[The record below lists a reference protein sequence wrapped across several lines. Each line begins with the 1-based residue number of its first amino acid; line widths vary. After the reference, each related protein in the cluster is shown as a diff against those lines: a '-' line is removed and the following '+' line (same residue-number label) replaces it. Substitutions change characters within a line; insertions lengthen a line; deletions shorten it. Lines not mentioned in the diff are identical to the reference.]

1 MHGILQIGIITFF
14 CHSLYVVFLRHSS
27 MKARKS
33 MKKRFVSLLVALS
46 ITLTFLP
53 IGAVAAPTNEI
64 IQGNLKYTV
73 NNYTVNDGGESVTVS
88 GISESTSEKPTHLTI
103 ESSIS
108 SNGKNYTVTEIG
120 NWAFEEWNT
129 LTEVT
134 LPHTV
139 EIIGFQAFFNCSN
152 LTNVTIP
159 EGVRKIGQIA
169 FNGCSQLTSITIP
182 GTIEVMTMAF
192 SGNTALSHVTL
203 TNGISEISSSAFEGC
218 TGLTEVE
225 IPASVNE
232 IRQDAFNGCTNLS
245 DVKYNGHKTDW
256 DKVTVKTGNDTLTSK
271 VQYLCDINFDLDGG
285 TVNGSDTMAT
295 QTVYSNEKLGTA
307 KCYQNDQ
314 TFKIPIAPQKE
325 GYTFLGWYQQDATA
339 PTDPAEYVASD
350 NVTFT
355 AKWSQIYDV
364 AFDANANGDTVT
376 RMPSTQKVPETTT
389 ASLPTITP
397 QRTGYDFDGWY
408 TQAEGG
414 TKYTFTEAVSSN
426 ITLYAHWNA
435 HSHTVTLENDENK
448 ETNSYDYGSSVSVP
462 TPTKKTGY
470 NFNHWEVTVPDGET
484 APSLNGPDENG
495 NYSFSMPD
503 YDIILTA
510 KWTQKDVIDPDVDL
524 KFDAATGEVT
534 SNNPQVN
541 ADDIINRKF
550 YDDKGNEVPGE
561 KLNDRGLPME
571 PGDYIVKVDVKET
584 EKTAPAN
591 QITGNQIKWSYN
603 VPQEE
608 EKVTYTL
615 SLLGGIAKV
624 NGKDTTI
631 NDNGDITIEKGATV
645 EVTFDKS
652 ILSDAQT
659 FDQWTI
665 KPASVLNAVDP
676 KAETITFT
684 MPGENVIIE
693 AMTKDASIE
702 EEPNILG
709 TTLIIGTAAAGTAV
723 LAYQTYQLGTEFYL
737 ICTLPTGTAIP
748 TNRGELAELVWN
760 NAGKPEP
767 AAVLNANATETDKA
781 ITWAV
786 ENDLLKAAKNNGETY
801 EATDPVSRTEVIKAW
816 NQVQAFKK

>member
-1 MHGILQIGIITFF
+1 
-14 CHSLYVVFLRHSS
+14 
-27 MKARKS
+27 

-53 IGAVAAPTNEI
+53 MGAVAAAPIKFTD
-64 IQGNLKYTV
+64 GNLKYKV
-73 NNYTVNDGGESVTVS
+73 NADGQSVTVS
-88 GISESTSEKPTHLTI
+88 GTSGSPTQLTI

-108 SNGKNYTVTEIG
+108 YKDKNYTVTKIAM
-120 NWAFEEWNT
+120 WAFNKCNS

-134 LPHTV
+134 IPNTV
-139 EIIGFQAFFNCSN
+139 IEIDYQAFYYCPN
-152 LTNVTIP
+152 LKKVTIH
-159 EGVRKIGQIA
+159 EGVKTIGQTA
-169 FNGCSQLTSITIP
+169 FIGCTQLTSITIP
-182 GTIEVMTMAF
+182 STITDMDQAF

-203 TNGISEISSSAFEGC
+203 TNGISNISSMAFKGC
-218 TGLTEVE
+218 TGLTEIKVPE
-225 IPASVNE
+225 SVGQIGPN
-232 IRQDAFNGCTNLS
+232 AFNGCTNLKRVLLEKNIKTINVNAFKDCTNLS
-245 DVKYNGHKTDW
+245 DVKYNGYKTDW
-256 DKVTVKTGNDTLTSK
+256 DKVTVNTTGNDTLTSK
-271 VQYLCDINFDLDGG
+271 VQYLCDINFDLNGG
-285 TVNGSDTMAT
+285 TINGSDTMAT

-307 KCYQNDQ
+307 KCYPNDQ
-314 TFKIPIAPQKE
+314 PFVVPTDPVRE
-325 GYTFLGWYQQDATA
+325 GYTFL
-339 PTDPAEYVASD
+339 
-350 NVTFT
+350 
-355 AKWSQIYDV
+355 
-364 AFDANANGDTVT
+364 
-376 RMPSTQKVPETTT
+376 
-389 ASLPTITP
+389 
-397 QRTGYDFDGWY
+397 GWY

-448 ETNSYDYGSSVSVP
+448 KTNSYDYGSSVSVP

-503 YDIILTA
+503 YDITLTA

-524 KFDAATGEVT
+524 KFDAVTGEVT
-534 SNNPQVN
+534 SNNTQVN

-561 KLNDRGLPME
+561 KLNDRGLPTE

-584 EKTAPAN
+584 ENTAPAN

-603 VPQEE
+603 VPQKE

-624 NGKDTTI
+624 NGKDATI

-665 KPASVLNAVDP
+665 KPASVLNAVEP

-737 ICTLPTGTAIP
+737 ICALPTGTAIP
-748 TNRGELAELVWN
+748 TTRGELAELVWN

-781 ITWAV
+781 IAWAV

>member
-14 CHSLYVVFLRHSS
+14 CHSLYVVFLRHQS
-27 MKARKS
+27 MKAGKS

-53 IGAVAAPTNEI
+53 IGAVAATPI
-64 IQGNLKYTV
+64 RIGNLKYTV
-73 NNYTVNDGGESVTVS
+73 NADGESVTVS
-88 GISESTSEKPTHLTI
+88 GTSGKPTQLNI

-108 SNGKNYTVTEIG
+108 SNGRNYTVTEIAT
-120 NWAFEEWNT
+120 WAFNKCNT

-134 LPHTV
+134 LPNTV
-139 EIIGFQAFFNCSN
+139 DEIGYQAFFNCSN

-159 EGVRKIGQIA
+159 EGVTKIGQAA
-169 FNGCSQLTSITIP
+169 FYGCSQLTSITIP
-182 GTIEVMTMAF
+182 STITDMDTAF
-192 SGNTALSHVTL
+192 SGNTALSQVTL
-203 TNGISEISSSAFEGC
+203 TNGIPKISSHAFERCTELREIKVPISVDEICPFAFNGC
-218 TGLTEVE
+218 TGLT
-225 IPASVNE
+225 SVTLEKGIN
-232 IRQDAFNGCTNLS
+232 IINSNAFKDCTELN
-245 DVKYNGHKTDW
+245 DVKYNGYKTDW
-256 DKVTVKTGNDTLTSK
+256 EKVRVNNAGNDTLTSK

-285 TVNGSDTMAT
+285 TINGSDTMAT

-307 KCYQNDQ
+307 KCYPNDQ
-314 TFKIPIAPQKE
+314 PFVVPTDPVRE
-325 GYTFLGWYQQDATA
+325 GYTFLGWY
-339 PTDPAEYVASD
+339 
-350 NVTFT
+350 
-355 AKWSQIYDV
+355 
-364 AFDANANGDTVT
+364 
-376 RMPSTQKVPETTT
+376 
-389 ASLPTITP
+389 
-397 QRTGYDFDGWY
+397 

-414 TKYTFTEAVSSN
+414 IKYTFTEAVSSN

-524 KFDAATGEVT
+524 KFDAVTGEVT
-534 SNNPQVN
+534 SNNAKVN
-541 ADDIINRKF
+541 ADDIINKKF

-561 KLNDRGLPME
+561 KLNDRGLPTE

-584 EKTAPAN
+584 ENTAPAN
-591 QITGNQIKWSYN
+591 QVTGNQIKWSYN
-603 VPQEE
+603 VPQKE

-737 ICTLPTGTAIP
+737 ICALPTGTAIP

-781 ITWAV
+781 IAWAV

>member
-14 CHSLYVVFLRHSS
+14 CHSLYVVFLRHQS
-27 MKARKS
+27 MKAGKS

-53 IGAVAAPTNEI
+53 IGAVAAAPI
-64 IQGNLKYTV
+64 KIGNLKYTV
-73 NNYTVNDGGESVTVS
+73 NADGKSVTVS
-88 GISESTSEKPTHLTI
+88 GTSRNPKQLTI

-108 SNGKNYTVTEIG
+108 DGNGNSYTVTKIG
-120 NWAFEEWNT
+120 MGAFNST
-129 LTEVT
+129 LEEVT
-134 LPHTV
+134 LPPTLD
-139 EIIGFQAFFNCSN
+139 EIEDSAFFKCSS
-152 LTNVTIP
+152 LTEITIP
-159 EGVRKIGQIA
+159 EGVTKIGTNA
-169 FNGCSQLTSITIP
+169 FYGCSQLTSITIP
-182 GTIEVMTMAF
+182 STIKNMDTAF
-192 SGNTALSHVTL
+192 PSNPKLSQVTL
-203 TNGISEISSSAFEGC
+203 TNGIYRISSSAFKDC
-218 TGLTEVE
+218 TGLTEIKIPTSVYE
-225 IPASVNE
+225 ICS
-232 IRQDAFNGCTNLS
+232 DAFNGCTGLTSVTLEKGINIINRNAFKDCTKLN

-256 DKVTVKTGNDTLTSK
+256 ENVRVNIAGNDTLTSR
-271 VQYLCDINFDLDGG
+271 VQYLCDINFDLNGG
-285 TVNGSDTMAT
+285 TINGSSTMAT

-307 KCYQNDQ
+307 KCYPNDQ
-314 TFKIPIAPQKE
+314 PFVVPTDPVRE
-325 GYTFLGWYQQDATA
+325 GYTFL
-339 PTDPAEYVASD
+339 
-350 NVTFT
+350 
-355 AKWSQIYDV
+355 
-364 AFDANANGDTVT
+364 
-376 RMPSTQKVPETTT
+376 
-389 ASLPTITP
+389 
-397 QRTGYDFDGWY
+397 GWY

-448 ETNSYDYGSSVSVP
+448 EMNSYDYGSSVSVP

-503 YDIILTA
+503 YDITLTA

-534 SNNPQVN
+534 SNNTQVN

-561 KLNDRGLPME
+561 ELNDRGLPTE

-591 QITGNQIKWSYN
+591 QVTGNQIKWSYN
-603 VPQEE
+603 VPQKE

-702 EEPNILG
+702 EEPNILS

-737 ICTLPTGTAIP
+737 ICALPTGTAIP

-781 ITWAV
+781 IAWAV

>member
-14 CHSLYVVFLRHSS
+14 CHSLYVVFLRHQS
-27 MKARKS
+27 MKAGKS

-53 IGAVAAPTNEI
+53 IGAVAATKI
-64 IQGNLKYTV
+64 TKGNLKYTV
-73 NNYTVNDGGESVTVS
+73 NADGESVTVS
-88 GISESTSEKPTHLTI
+88 GTSGKPTQLNI
-103 ESSIS
+103 ESSILDD
-108 SNGKNYTVTEIG
+108 NGKSYTVTKIG
-120 NWAFEEWNT
+120 MGAFNST
-129 LTEVT
+129 LEEVT
-134 LPHTV
+134 LPPTLD
-139 EIIGFQAFFNCSN
+139 EIEDSAFFKCSS
-152 LTNVTIP
+152 LTEITIP
-159 EGVRKIGQIA
+159 EGVTKIGTNA
-169 FNGCSQLTSITIP
+169 FYGCSQLTSITIP
-182 GTIEVMTMAF
+182 STIKNMDTAF
-192 SGNTALSHVTL
+192 PSNPKLSQVTL
-203 TNGISEISSSAFEGC
+203 TNGIYRISSSAFKDC
-218 TGLTEVE
+218 TGLTEIKIPTSVYE
-225 IPASVNE
+225 ICS
-232 IRQDAFNGCTNLS
+232 DAFNGCTGLTSVTLEKGINIINRNAFKDCTNLN

-256 DKVTVKTGNDTLTSK
+256 ENVRVNIAGNDTLTSK
-271 VQYLCDINFDLDGG
+271 VQYLCDINFDLNGG
-285 TVNGSDTMAT
+285 TINGSNTVNK

-307 KCYQNDQ
+307 KCYPNGQPFVVPTD
-314 TFKIPIAPQKE
+314 PVRE
-325 GYTFLGWYQQDATA
+325 GYTFL
-339 PTDPAEYVASD
+339 
-350 NVTFT
+350 
-355 AKWSQIYDV
+355 
-364 AFDANANGDTVT
+364 
-376 RMPSTQKVPETTT
+376 
-389 ASLPTITP
+389 
-397 QRTGYDFDGWY
+397 GWY

-503 YDIILTA
+503 YDITLTA

-534 SNNPQVN
+534 SNNTQVN

-561 KLNDRGLPME
+561 KLNDRGLPTE

-584 EKTAPAN
+584 ENTAPAN
-591 QITGNQIKWSYN
+591 QVTGNQIKWSYN
-603 VPQEE
+603 VPQKE

-737 ICTLPTGTAIP
+737 ICALPTGTAIP

-781 ITWAV
+781 IAWAV

>member
-14 CHSLYVVFLRHSS
+14 CHSLYVVFLRHQS
-27 MKARKS
+27 MKAGKS

-53 IGAVAAPTNEI
+53 IGAVAATPI
-64 IQGNLKYTV
+64 RIGNLKYTV
-73 NNYTVNDGGESVTVS
+73 NADGESVTVS
-88 GISESTSEKPTHLTI
+88 GTSGNPTQLNI

-108 SNGKNYTVTEIG
+108 SNGRNYTVTEIAT
-120 NWAFEEWNT
+120 WAFNKCNT

-134 LPHTV
+134 LPNTV
-139 EIIGFQAFFNCSN
+139 DEIGYQAFFNCSN

-159 EGVRKIGQIA
+159 EGVTKIGQAA
-169 FNGCSQLTSITIP
+169 FYGCSQLTSITIP
-182 GTIEVMTMAF
+182 STITDMDTAF
-192 SGNTALSHVTL
+192 SGNTALSQVTL
-203 TNGISEISSSAFEGC
+203 TNGIPKISSHAFERCTELREIKVPISVDEICPFAFNGC
-218 TGLTEVE
+218 TGLT
-225 IPASVNE
+225 SVTLEKGIN
-232 IRQDAFNGCTNLS
+232 IINSNAFKDCTELN
-245 DVKYNGHKTDW
+245 DVKYNGYKTDW
-256 DKVTVKTGNDTLTSK
+256 EKVRVNNAGNDTLTSK

-285 TVNGSDTMAT
+285 TINGSDTMAT

-307 KCYQNDQ
+307 KCYPNDQ
-314 TFKIPIAPQKE
+314 PFVVPTDPVRE
-325 GYTFLGWYQQDATA
+325 GYTFLGWY
-339 PTDPAEYVASD
+339 
-350 NVTFT
+350 
-355 AKWSQIYDV
+355 
-364 AFDANANGDTVT
+364 
-376 RMPSTQKVPETTT
+376 
-389 ASLPTITP
+389 
-397 QRTGYDFDGWY
+397 

-414 TKYTFTEAVSSN
+414 IKYTFTEAVSSN
-426 ITLYAHWNA
+426 ITLYAQWNA

-524 KFDAATGEVT
+524 KFDAVTGEVT
-534 SNNPQVN
+534 SNNAKVN
-541 ADDIINRKF
+541 ADDIINKKF

-561 KLNDRGLPME
+561 KLNDRGLPTE

-584 EKTAPAN
+584 ENTAPAN
-591 QITGNQIKWSYN
+591 QVTGNQIKWSYN
-603 VPQEE
+603 VPQKE

-737 ICTLPTGTAIP
+737 ICALPTGTAIP

-781 ITWAV
+781 IAWAV

>member
-1 MHGILQIGIITFF
+1 
-14 CHSLYVVFLRHSS
+14 
-27 MKARKS
+27 

-53 IGAVAAPTNEI
+53 IGAVAATKITKE
-64 IQGNLKYTV
+64 NLKYTV
-73 NNYTVNDGGESVTVS
+73 NADGKSVTVS
-88 GISESTSEKPTHLTI
+88 GTSRNPKQLTI

-108 SNGKNYTVTEIG
+108 DGNGNSYTVTKIG
-120 NWAFEEWNT
+120 MGAFNST
-129 LTEVT
+129 LEEVT
-134 LPHTV
+134 LPPTLD
-139 EIIGFQAFFNCSN
+139 EIEDSAFFKCSS
-152 LTNVTIP
+152 LTEITIP
-159 EGVRKIGQIA
+159 EGVTKIGTNA
-169 FNGCSQLTSITIP
+169 FYGCSQLTSITIP
-182 GTIEVMTMAF
+182 STIKNMDTAF
-192 SGNTALSHVTL
+192 PSNPKLSQVTL
-203 TNGISEISSSAFEGC
+203 TNGIYRISSSAFKDC
-218 TGLTEVE
+218 TGLTEIKIPTSVYE
-225 IPASVNE
+225 ICS
-232 IRQDAFNGCTNLS
+232 DAFNGCTGLTSVTLENGINIINRNAFKDCTKLN

-256 DKVTVKTGNDTLTSK
+256 ENVRVNIAGNDTLTSK
-271 VQYLCDINFDLDGG
+271 VQYLCDINFDLNGG
-285 TVNGSDTMAT
+285 TINGSSTMAT

-307 KCYQNDQ
+307 KCYPNDQ
-314 TFKIPIAPQKE
+314 PFVVPTDPVRE
-325 GYTFLGWYQQDATA
+325 GYTFL
-339 PTDPAEYVASD
+339 
-350 NVTFT
+350 
-355 AKWSQIYDV
+355 
-364 AFDANANGDTVT
+364 
-376 RMPSTQKVPETTT
+376 
-389 ASLPTITP
+389 
-397 QRTGYDFDGWY
+397 GWY

-503 YDIILTA
+503 YDITLTA

-524 KFDAATGEVT
+524 KFDAVTGEVT

-541 ADDIINRKF
+541 ADDIINRTF

-561 KLNDRGLPME
+561 KLNDRGLPTE

-584 EKTAPAN
+584 ENTAPAN
-591 QITGNQIKWSYN
+591 QVTGNQIKWSYN
-603 VPQEE
+603 VPQKE

-737 ICTLPTGTAIP
+737 ICALPTGTAIP

-781 ITWAV
+781 IAWAV

>member
-1 MHGILQIGIITFF
+1 
-14 CHSLYVVFLRHSS
+14 
-27 MKARKS
+27 
-33 MKKRFVSLLVALS
+33 MKKRFISLLVALS

-53 IGAVAAPTNEI
+53 MGAVAAAPIKFTD
-64 IQGNLKYTV
+64 GNLI
-73 NNYTVNDGGESVTVS
+73 YTVNDDGESVTVS
-88 GISESTSEKPTHLTI
+88 GTSGKPRHLTI

-108 SNGKNYTVTEIG
+108 DKDKNYTVTKIAM
-120 NWAFEEWNT
+120 WAFNNARNT

-134 LPHTV
+134 LPNTV
-139 EIIGFQAFFNCSN
+139 DEIGYQAFFNCSN
-152 LTNVTIP
+152 LTKVIIP
-159 EGVRKIGQIA
+159 EGVRKIGQAA
-169 FNGCSQLTSITIP
+169 FYGCSQLTSITIP
-182 GTIEVMTMAF
+182 STITNMDTAF

-203 TNGISEISSSAFEGC
+203 TNGISKISSNAFERC

-225 IPASVNE
+225 IPASVDQ
-232 IRQDAFNGCTNLS
+232 ICPFAFNGCTNLKRVLLEKNIKTINVNAFKDCTNLS
-245 DVKYNGHKTDW
+245 DVKYNGYKTDW
-256 DKVTVKTGNDTLTSK
+256 DKVTVNTTGNDTLTNK
-271 VQYLCDINFDLDGG
+271 VQYLCDINFDLNGG
-285 TVNGSDTMAT
+285 TINGSGTMAT

-307 KCYQNDQ
+307 NV
-314 TFKIPIAPQKE
+314 
-325 GYTFLGWYQQDATA
+325 
-339 PTDPAEYVASD
+339 PTTP
-350 NVTFT
+350 
-355 AKWSQIYDV
+355 
-364 AFDANANGDTVT
+364 
-376 RMPSTQKVPETTT
+376 
-389 ASLPTITP
+389 P

-426 ITLYAHWNA
+426 IILYAHWNA

-448 ETNSYDYGSSVSVP
+448 KTNSYDYGSSVSVP

-503 YDIILTA
+503 YDITLTA

-524 KFDAATGEVT
+524 KFDVVTGEVT
-534 SNNPQVN
+534 SNNTQVN

-561 KLNDRGLPME
+561 KLNDRGLPTE

-584 EKTAPAN
+584 ENTAPAN

-603 VPQEE
+603 VPQKE

-624 NGKDTTI
+624 NGKDATI

-665 KPASVLNAVDP
+665 KPASVLNAVEP

-737 ICTLPTGTAIP
+737 ICALPTGTAIP

-781 ITWAV
+781 IAWAV
-786 ENDLLKAAKNNGETY
+786 ENDLLKAAKSNGETY

>member
-1 MHGILQIGIITFF
+1 
-14 CHSLYVVFLRHSS
+14 
-27 MKARKS
+27 
-33 MKKRFVSLLVALS
+33 MKKRFISLLVALS

-53 IGAVAAPTNEI
+53 IGAVAAAPNKI
-64 IQGNLKYTV
+64 PQGSLI
-73 NNYTVNDGGESVTVS
+73 YTVNDDGKSVTVS
-88 GISESTSEKPTHLTI
+88 GKSRGIPSQLTI

-120 NWAFEEWNT
+120 DQVFWGCNT

-134 LPHTV
+134 LPNTV
-139 EIIGFQAFFNCSN
+139 KIIGYQAFCKCSK

-159 EGVRKIGQIA
+159 EGVTKIGRGA
-169 FNGCSQLTSITIP
+169 FYGCSQLTSITIP
-182 GTIEVMTMAF
+182 STIKNMDEAF

-203 TNGISEISSSAFEGC
+203 TNGISKISSMAFERCTGLREIKVPISVDEICPGAFNGC
-218 TGLTEVE
+218 TGLT
-225 IPASVNE
+225 SVTLEKGIN
-232 IRQDAFNGCTNLS
+232 IINSNAFKDCTELN
-245 DVKYNGHKTDW
+245 DVKYNGYKTDW
-256 DKVTVKTGNDTLTSK
+256 EKVRVNKAGNDTLTSK
-271 VQYLCDINFDLDGG
+271 VQYLCDINFDLNGG
-285 TVNGSDTMAT
+285 TINGSNTVNK
-295 QTVYSNEKLGTA
+295 QTVYSKDKLVTA
-307 KCYQNDQ
+307 KCYPNDQ
-314 TFKIPIAPQKE
+314 TFVVPSDPVRE
-325 GYTFLGWYQQDATA
+325 GYTFL
-339 PTDPAEYVASD
+339 
-350 NVTFT
+350 
-355 AKWSQIYDV
+355 
-364 AFDANANGDTVT
+364 
-376 RMPSTQKVPETTT
+376 
-389 ASLPTITP
+389 
-397 QRTGYDFDGWY
+397 GWY

-426 ITLYAHWNA
+426 IILYAHWNA

-503 YDIILTA
+503 YDITLTA

-524 KFDAATGEVT
+524 KFDAVTGEVT
-534 SNNPQVN
+534 SNNTQVN
-541 ADDIINRKF
+541 AEDIINRKF

-561 KLNDRGLPME
+561 KLNDRGLPTE

-584 EKTAPAN
+584 ENTAPAN

-603 VPQEE
+603 VPQKE

-624 NGKDTTI
+624 NGKDATI

-665 KPASVLNAVDP
+665 KPASVLNAVEP

-737 ICTLPTGTAIP
+737 ICALPTGTAIP
-748 TNRGELAELVWN
+748 TNRGELAALVWN

-781 ITWAV
+781 IAWAV
-786 ENDLLKAAKNNGETY
+786 ENDLLKAAKSNGETY

>member
-14 CHSLYVVFLRHSS
+14 CHSLYVVFLRHQS
-27 MKARKS
+27 MKAGKS

-53 IGAVAAPTNEI
+53 IGAVAATPI
-64 IQGNLKYTV
+64 RIGNLKYTV
-73 NNYTVNDGGESVTVS
+73 NADGESVTVS
-88 GISESTSEKPTHLTI
+88 GTSGNPTQLNI

-108 SNGKNYTVTEIG
+108 SNGRNYTVTEIAT
-120 NWAFEEWNT
+120 WAFNKCNT

-134 LPHTV
+134 LPNTV
-139 EIIGFQAFFNCSN
+139 DEIGYQAFFNCSN

-159 EGVRKIGQIA
+159 EGVTKIGQAA
-169 FNGCSQLTSITIP
+169 FYGCSQLTSITIP
-182 GTIEVMTMAF
+182 STITDMDTAF
-192 SGNTALSHVTL
+192 SGNTALSQVTL
-203 TNGISEISSSAFEGC
+203 TNGIPKISSHAFERCTELREIKVPISVDEICPFAFNGC
-218 TGLTEVE
+218 TGLT
-225 IPASVNE
+225 SVTLEKGIN
-232 IRQDAFNGCTNLS
+232 IINSNAFKDCTELN
-245 DVKYNGHKTDW
+245 DVKYNGYKTDW
-256 DKVTVKTGNDTLTSK
+256 EKVRVNNAGNDTLTSK

-285 TVNGSDTMAT
+285 TINGSDTMAT

-307 KCYQNDQ
+307 KCYPNDQ
-314 TFKIPIAPQKE
+314 PFVVPTDPVRE
-325 GYTFLGWYQQDATA
+325 GYTFLGWY
-339 PTDPAEYVASD
+339 
-350 NVTFT
+350 
-355 AKWSQIYDV
+355 
-364 AFDANANGDTVT
+364 
-376 RMPSTQKVPETTT
+376 
-389 ASLPTITP
+389 
-397 QRTGYDFDGWY
+397 

-414 TKYTFTEAVSSN
+414 IKYTFTEAVSSN

-524 KFDAATGEVT
+524 KFDAVTGEVT
-534 SNNPQVN
+534 SNNAKVN
-541 ADDIINRKF
+541 ADDIINKKF

-561 KLNDRGLPME
+561 KLNDRGLPTE

-584 EKTAPAN
+584 ENTAPAN
-591 QITGNQIKWSYN
+591 QVTGNQIKWSYN
-603 VPQEE
+603 VPQKE

-709 TTLIIGTAAAGTAV
+709 TTLIIGTAAAGTVV

-737 ICTLPTGTAIP
+737 ICALPTGTAIP

-781 ITWAV
+781 IAWAV

>member
-1 MHGILQIGIITFF
+1 MRGILQIGIITFF
-14 CHSLYVVFLRHSS
+14 CHSLYVVFLRHQS
-27 MKARKS
+27 MKAGKS

-53 IGAVAAPTNEI
+53 IGAVAATPI
-64 IQGNLKYTV
+64 RIGNLKYTV
-73 NNYTVNDGGESVTVS
+73 NADGESVTVS
-88 GISESTSEKPTHLTI
+88 GTSGNPTQLNI
-103 ESSIS
+103 ESLIS
-108 SNGKNYTVTEIG
+108 SNGRNYTVTEIAT
-120 NWAFEEWNT
+120 WAFNKCNT

-134 LPHTV
+134 LPNTV
-139 EIIGFQAFFNCSN
+139 DEIGYQAFFNCSN

-159 EGVRKIGQIA
+159 EGVTKIGQAA
-169 FNGCSQLTSITIP
+169 FYGCSQLTSITIP
-182 GTIEVMTMAF
+182 STITDMDTAF
-192 SGNTALSHVTL
+192 SGNTALSQVTL
-203 TNGISEISSSAFEGC
+203 TNGIPKISSHAFERCTELREIKVPISVDEICPFAFNGC
-218 TGLTEVE
+218 TGLT
-225 IPASVNE
+225 SVTLEKGIN
-232 IRQDAFNGCTNLS
+232 IINSNAFKDCTELN
-245 DVKYNGHKTDW
+245 DVKYNGYKTDW
-256 DKVTVKTGNDTLTSK
+256 EKVRVNNAGNDTLTSK

-285 TVNGSDTMAT
+285 TINGSDTMAT

-307 KCYQNDQ
+307 KCYPNGQPFVVPSD
-314 TFKIPIAPQKE
+314 PVRE
-325 GYTFLGWYQQDATA
+325 GYTFL
-339 PTDPAEYVASD
+339 
-350 NVTFT
+350 
-355 AKWSQIYDV
+355 
-364 AFDANANGDTVT
+364 
-376 RMPSTQKVPETTT
+376 
-389 ASLPTITP
+389 
-397 QRTGYDFDGWY
+397 GWY

-426 ITLYAHWNA
+426 IILYAHWNA

-503 YDIILTA
+503 YDITLTA

-534 SNNPQVN
+534 SNNSQVN

-561 KLNDRGLPME
+561 KLNDRGLPTE

-584 EKTAPAN
+584 ENTAPAN
-591 QITGNQIKWSYN
+591 QVTGNQIKWSYN

-615 SLLGGIAKV
+615 SLLGGIAKI

-737 ICTLPTGTAIP
+737 ICALPTGTAIP

-781 ITWAV
+781 IAWAV

>member
-1 MHGILQIGIITFF
+1 
-14 CHSLYVVFLRHSS
+14 
-27 MKARKS
+27 

-53 IGAVAAPTNEI
+53 IGAVAAAPI
-64 IQGNLKYTV
+64 KIGNLKYTV
-73 NNYTVNDGGESVTVS
+73 NADGKSVTVS
-88 GISESTSEKPTHLTI
+88 GTSRNPKQLTI

-108 SNGKNYTVTEIG
+108 DGNGKYTVTKIG
-120 NWAFEEWNT
+120 MGAFNST
-129 LTEVT
+129 LEEVT
-134 LPHTV
+134 LPPTLD
-139 EIIGFQAFFNCSN
+139 EIEDSAFFKCSS
-152 LTNVTIP
+152 LTEITIP
-159 EGVRKIGQIA
+159 EGVTKIGTNA
-169 FNGCSQLTSITIP
+169 FYGCSQLTSITIP
-182 GTIEVMTMAF
+182 STIKNMDTAF
-192 SGNTALSHVTL
+192 PSNPKLSQVTL
-203 TNGISEISSSAFEGC
+203 TNGIYRISSSAFKDC
-218 TGLTEVE
+218 TGLTEIKIPTSVYE
-225 IPASVNE
+225 ICS
-232 IRQDAFNGCTNLS
+232 DAFNGCTGLTSVTLEKGINIINRNAFKDCTKLN

-256 DKVTVKTGNDTLTSK
+256 ENVRVNIAGNDTLTSK
-271 VQYLCDINFDLDGG
+271 VQYLCDINFDLNGG
-285 TVNGSDTMAT
+285 TINGSSTMAT

-307 KCYQNDQ
+307 KCYPNGQPFVVSSD
-314 TFKIPIAPQKE
+314 PVRE
-325 GYTFLGWYQQDATA
+325 GYTFL
-339 PTDPAEYVASD
+339 
-350 NVTFT
+350 
-355 AKWSQIYDV
+355 
-364 AFDANANGDTVT
+364 
-376 RMPSTQKVPETTT
+376 
-389 ASLPTITP
+389 
-397 QRTGYDFDGWY
+397 GWY

-448 ETNSYDYGSSVSVP
+448 KTNSYDYGSSVSVP

-503 YDIILTA
+503 YDITLTA

-534 SNNPQVN
+534 SNNTQVN

-561 KLNDRGLPME
+561 KLNDRGLPTE

-584 EKTAPAN
+584 ENTAPAN

-781 ITWAV
+781 IAWAV

>member
-14 CHSLYVVFLRHSS
+14 CHSLYVVFLRHQS
-27 MKARKS
+27 MKAGKS

-53 IGAVAAPTNEI
+53 IGAVAATPI
-64 IQGNLKYTV
+64 RIGNLKYTV
-73 NNYTVNDGGESVTVS
+73 NADGESVTVS
-88 GISESTSEKPTHLTI
+88 GTSGNPTQLNI

-108 SNGKNYTVTEIG
+108 SNGRNYTVTEIAT
-120 NWAFEEWNT
+120 WAFNKCNT

-134 LPHTV
+134 LPNTV
-139 EIIGFQAFFNCSN
+139 DEIGYQAFFNCSN

-159 EGVRKIGQIA
+159 EGVTKIGQAA
-169 FNGCSQLTSITIP
+169 FYGCSQLTSITIP
-182 GTIEVMTMAF
+182 STITDMDTAF
-192 SGNTALSHVTL
+192 SGNTALSQVTL
-203 TNGISEISSSAFEGC
+203 TNGIPKISSHAFERCTELREIKVPISVDGICPFAFNGC
-218 TGLTEVE
+218 TGLT
-225 IPASVNE
+225 SVTLEKGIN
-232 IRQDAFNGCTNLS
+232 IINSNAFKDCTELN
-245 DVKYNGHKTDW
+245 DVKYNGYKTDW
-256 DKVTVKTGNDTLTSK
+256 EKVRVNNAGNDTLTSR

-285 TVNGSDTMAT
+285 TINGSDTMAT

-307 KCYQNDQ
+307 KCYPNDQ
-314 TFKIPIAPQKE
+314 PFVVPTDPVRE
-325 GYTFLGWYQQDATA
+325 GYTFLGWY
-339 PTDPAEYVASD
+339 
-350 NVTFT
+350 
-355 AKWSQIYDV
+355 
-364 AFDANANGDTVT
+364 
-376 RMPSTQKVPETTT
+376 
-389 ASLPTITP
+389 
-397 QRTGYDFDGWY
+397 

-414 TKYTFTEAVSSN
+414 IKYTFTEAVSSN

-524 KFDAATGEVT
+524 KFDAVTGEVT
-534 SNNPQVN
+534 SNNAKVN
-541 ADDIINRKF
+541 ADDIINKKF

-561 KLNDRGLPME
+561 KLNDRGLPTE

-584 EKTAPAN
+584 ENTAPAN
-591 QITGNQIKWSYN
+591 QVTGNQIKWSYN
-603 VPQEE
+603 VPQKE

-737 ICTLPTGTAIP
+737 ICALPTGTAIP

-781 ITWAV
+781 IAWAV

>member
-14 CHSLYVVFLRHSS
+14 CHSLYVVFLRHQS
-27 MKARKS
+27 MKAGKS

-53 IGAVAAPTNEI
+53 IGAVAAAPI
-64 IQGNLKYTV
+64 KIGNLKYTV
-73 NNYTVNDGGESVTVS
+73 NADGKSVTVS
-88 GISESTSEKPTHLTI
+88 GTSRNPKQLTI

-108 SNGKNYTVTEIG
+108 DGNGNSYTVTKIG
-120 NWAFEEWNT
+120 MGAFNST
-129 LTEVT
+129 LEEVT
-134 LPHTV
+134 LPPTLD
-139 EIIGFQAFFNCSN
+139 EIEDSAFFKCSS
-152 LTNVTIP
+152 LTEITIP
-159 EGVRKIGQIA
+159 EGVTKIGTNA
-169 FNGCSQLTSITIP
+169 FYGCSQLTSITIP
-182 GTIEVMTMAF
+182 STIKNMDTAF
-192 SGNTALSHVTL
+192 PSNPKLSQVTL
-203 TNGISEISSSAFEGC
+203 TNGIYRISSSAFKDC
-218 TGLTEVE
+218 TGLTEIKIPTSVYE
-225 IPASVNE
+225 ICS
-232 IRQDAFNGCTNLS
+232 DAFNGCTGLTSVTLEKGINIINRNAFKDCTKLN

-256 DKVTVKTGNDTLTSK
+256 ENVRVNIAGNDTLTSR
-271 VQYLCDINFDLDGG
+271 VQYLCDINFDLNGG
-285 TVNGSDTMAT
+285 TINGSSTMAT

-307 KCYQNDQ
+307 KCYPNDQ
-314 TFKIPIAPQKE
+314 PFVVPTDPVRE
-325 GYTFLGWYQQDATA
+325 GYTFL
-339 PTDPAEYVASD
+339 
-350 NVTFT
+350 
-355 AKWSQIYDV
+355 
-364 AFDANANGDTVT
+364 
-376 RMPSTQKVPETTT
+376 
-389 ASLPTITP
+389 
-397 QRTGYDFDGWY
+397 GWY

-503 YDIILTA
+503 YDITLTA

-534 SNNPQVN
+534 SNNAKVN

-561 KLNDRGLPME
+561 KLNDRGLPTE

-584 EKTAPAN
+584 ENTAPAN
-591 QITGNQIKWSYN
+591 QITGNQIKWSYK
-603 VPQEE
+603 VPQKE

-631 NDNGDITIEKGATV
+631 NDNGNITIEKGATV

-693 AMTKDASIE
+693 AMTKDTSIE

-737 ICTLPTGTAIP
+737 ICALPTGTAIP

>member
-1 MHGILQIGIITFF
+1 
-14 CHSLYVVFLRHSS
+14 
-27 MKARKS
+27 

-53 IGAVAAPTNEI
+53 MGAVAATKI
-64 IQGNLKYTV
+64 TKGNLKYTV
-73 NNYTVNDGGESVTVS
+73 NADGKSVTVS
-88 GISESTSEKPTHLTI
+88 GTSGKPTQLTI

-108 SNGKNYTVTEIG
+108 DNGTNYTVTKIAT
-120 NWAFEEWNT
+120 WAFNACNT

-134 LPHTV
+134 LPNTV
-139 EIIGFQAFFNCSN
+139 DEIVYQAFFKCSN
-152 LTNVTIP
+152 LTKVIIP
-159 EGVRKIGQIA
+159 EGVTKIGQAA
-169 FNGCSQLTSITIP
+169 FYGCSQLTSITIP
-182 GTIEVMTMAF
+182 STIKNMDAAF
-192 SGNTALSHVTL
+192 PSNPKLSQVTL
-203 TNGISEISSSAFEGC
+203 TNGIYRISSSAFKDC
-218 TGLTEVE
+218 TGLTEIKVPTSVYE
-225 IPASVNE
+225 ICS
-232 IRQDAFNGCTNLS
+232 DAFNGCTGLISVTLEKGINIINSNAFKDCTELN
-245 DVKYNGHKTDW
+245 DVKYNGYKTDW
-256 DKVTVKTGNDTLTSK
+256 EKVRVNNAGNDTLTSK
-271 VQYLCDINFDLDGG
+271 VRYLCDINFDLNGG
-285 TVNGSDTMAT
+285 TINGSGTMDK
-295 QTVYSNEKLGTA
+295 QTVYSNEKLETA
-307 KCYQNDQ
+307 KCYQNGQPFVVPSD
-314 TFKIPIAPQKE
+314 PVRE

-339 PTDPAEYVASD
+339 PTVLAEYVASD

-355 AKWSQIYDV
+355 A
-364 AFDANANGDTVT
+364 N
-376 RMPSTQKVPETTT
+376 
-389 ASLPTITP
+389 
-397 QRTGYDFDGWY
+397 
-408 TQAEGG
+408 
-414 TKYTFTEAVSSN
+414 
-426 ITLYAHWNA
+426 
-435 HSHTVTLENDENK
+435 
-448 ETNSYDYGSSVSVP
+448 
-462 TPTKKTGY
+462 
-470 NFNHWEVTVPDGET
+470 
-484 APSLNGPDENG
+484 
-495 NYSFSMPD
+495 
-503 YDIILTA
+503 
-510 KWTQKDVIDPDVDL
+510 WTQKDAIDPDVDL
-524 KFDAATGEVT
+524 KFDAVTGEVT
-534 SNNPQVN
+534 SNNTQVN

-561 KLNDRGLPME
+561 KLNDRGLPTE

-603 VPQEE
+603 VPQKE

-665 KPASVLNAVDP
+665 KPASVLNAVEP

-737 ICTLPTGTAIP
+737 ICALPTGTAIP
-748 TNRGELAELVWN
+748 TNRGELAALVWN

-781 ITWAV
+781 IAWAV
-786 ENDLLKAAKNNGETY
+786 ENDLLKAAKSNGETY

>member
-14 CHSLYVVFLRHSS
+14 CHSLYVVFLRHQS
-27 MKARKS
+27 MKAGKS

-53 IGAVAAPTNEI
+53 IGAVAATPI
-64 IQGNLKYTV
+64 RIGNLKYTV
-73 NNYTVNDGGESVTVS
+73 NADGESVTVS
-88 GISESTSEKPTHLTI
+88 GTSGNPTQLNI

-108 SNGKNYTVTEIG
+108 SNGRNYTVTEIAT
-120 NWAFEEWNT
+120 WAFNKCNT

-134 LPHTV
+134 LPNTV
-139 EIIGFQAFFNCSN
+139 DEIGYQAFFNCSN

-159 EGVRKIGQIA
+159 EGVTKIGQAA
-169 FNGCSQLTSITIP
+169 FYGCSQLTSITIP
-182 GTIEVMTMAF
+182 STITDMDTAF
-192 SGNTALSHVTL
+192 SGNTALSQVTL
-203 TNGISEISSSAFEGC
+203 TNGIPKISSHAFERCTELREIKVPISVDEICPFAFNGC
-218 TGLTEVE
+218 TGLT
-225 IPASVNE
+225 SVTLEKGIN
-232 IRQDAFNGCTNLS
+232 IINSNAFKDCTELN
-245 DVKYNGHKTDW
+245 DVKYNGYKTDW
-256 DKVTVKTGNDTLTSK
+256 EKVRVNNAGNDTLTSK

-285 TVNGSDTMAT
+285 TINGSDTMAT

-307 KCYQNDQ
+307 KCYPNDQ
-314 TFKIPIAPQKE
+314 PFVVPTDPVRE
-325 GYTFLGWYQQDATA
+325 GYTFLGWY
-339 PTDPAEYVASD
+339 
-350 NVTFT
+350 
-355 AKWSQIYDV
+355 
-364 AFDANANGDTVT
+364 
-376 RMPSTQKVPETTT
+376 
-389 ASLPTITP
+389 
-397 QRTGYDFDGWY
+397 

-414 TKYTFTEAVSSN
+414 IKYTFTEAVSSN

-484 APSLNGPDENG
+484 APSLSGPDENG

-524 KFDAATGEVT
+524 KFDAVTGEVT
-534 SNNPQVN
+534 SNNAKVN
-541 ADDIINRKF
+541 ADDIINKKF

-561 KLNDRGLPME
+561 KLNDRGLPTE

-584 EKTAPAN
+584 ENTAPAN
-591 QITGNQIKWSYN
+591 QVTGNQIKWSYN
-603 VPQEE
+603 VPQKE

-737 ICTLPTGTAIP
+737 ICALPTGTAIP

-781 ITWAV
+781 IAWAV

>member
-14 CHSLYVVFLRHSS
+14 CHSLYVVFLRHQS
-27 MKARKS
+27 MKAGKS

-53 IGAVAAPTNEI
+53 IGAVAATPI
-64 IQGNLKYTV
+64 RIGNLKYTV
-73 NNYTVNDGGESVTVS
+73 NADGESVTVS
-88 GISESTSEKPTHLTI
+88 GTSGNPTQLNI

-108 SNGKNYTVTEIG
+108 SNGRNYTVTEIAT
-120 NWAFEEWNT
+120 WAFNKCNT

-134 LPHTV
+134 LPNTV
-139 EIIGFQAFFNCSN
+139 DEIGYQAFFNCSN

-159 EGVRKIGQIA
+159 EGVTKIGQAA
-169 FNGCSQLTSITIP
+169 FYGCSQLTSITIP
-182 GTIEVMTMAF
+182 STITNMEWAF
-192 SGNTALSHVTL
+192 SGDPALSQVTL
-203 TNGISEISSSAFEGC
+203 TNGIPRISSYAFSGC
-218 TGLTEVE
+218 TSLTQVK
-225 IPASVNE
+225 IPASVDE
-232 IRQDAFNGCTNLS
+232 VCPSAFNGCTNLKS
-245 DVKYNGHKTDW
+245 VTLEKGIRIININAFNNCSKLTDVKYNGYKTDW
-256 DKVTVKTGNDTLTSK
+256 EKVRVNTTGNDTLTSK

-285 TVNGSDTMAT
+285 TINGSDTMAT
-295 QTVYSNEKLGTA
+295 QTVYSNEELGTA
-307 KCYQNDQ
+307 KCYPNDQ
-314 TFKIPIAPQKE
+314 PFVVPTDPVRE
-325 GYTFLGWYQQDATA
+325 GYTFL
-339 PTDPAEYVASD
+339 
-350 NVTFT
+350 
-355 AKWSQIYDV
+355 
-364 AFDANANGDTVT
+364 
-376 RMPSTQKVPETTT
+376 
-389 ASLPTITP
+389 
-397 QRTGYDFDGWY
+397 GWY

-448 ETNSYDYGSSVSVP
+448 KTDSYDYGSSVSVP

-503 YDIILTA
+503 YDITLTA

-524 KFDAATGEVT
+524 KFDAATGEVI
-534 SNNPQVN
+534 SNNAKVN

-561 KLNDRGLPME
+561 KLNDRGLPTE

-584 EKTAPAN
+584 KNTAPAN
-591 QITGNQIKWSYN
+591 QVTGNQIKWSYN

-781 ITWAV
+781 IAWAV

-816 NQVQAFKK
+816 NQVQAKSNSYRNEKNK

>member
-1 MHGILQIGIITFF
+1 MGAFNN
-14 CHSLYVVFLRHSS
+14 
-27 MKARKS
+27 AR
-33 MKKRFVSLLVALS
+33 
-46 ITLTFLP
+46 
-53 IGAVAAPTNEI
+53 
-64 IQGNLKYTV
+64 
-73 NNYTVNDGGESVTVS
+73 
-88 GISESTSEKPTHLTI
+88 
-103 ESSIS
+103 
-108 SNGKNYTVTEIG
+108 
-120 NWAFEEWNT
+120 NT

-134 LPHTV
+134 LPPTLD
-139 EIIGFQAFFNCSN
+139 EIEDSAFFQCSS
-152 LTNVTIP
+152 LTEITIP
-159 EGVRKIGQIA
+159 EGVTKIGTNA
-169 FNGCSQLTSITIP
+169 FYGCSQLTSITIP
-182 GTIEVMTMAF
+182 RTIKNMDAAF
-192 SGNTALSHVTL
+192 PSNPKLSQVTL
-203 TNGISEISSSAFEGC
+203 TNGIYRISSSAFKDC
-218 TGLTEVE
+218 TGLTEIKVPTSVYE
-225 IPASVNE
+225 ICS
-232 IRQDAFNGCTNLS
+232 DAFNGCTGLTSVTLEKGINIINSNAFKDCTELN
-245 DVKYNGHKTDW
+245 DVKYNGYKTDW
-256 DKVTVKTGNDTLTSK
+256 EKVRVNKTGNDTLTSK
-271 VQYLCDINFDLDGG
+271 VQYLCDINFDLNGG
-285 TVNGSDTMAT
+285 TINGSDTMAT

-307 KCYQNDQ
+307 S
-314 TFKIPIAPQKE
+314 
-325 GYTFLGWYQQDATA
+325 
-339 PTDPAEYVASD
+339 V
-350 NVTFT
+350 
-355 AKWSQIYDV
+355 
-364 AFDANANGDTVT
+364 
-376 RMPSTQKVPETTT
+376 
-389 ASLPTITP
+389 PTIPP

-426 ITLYAHWNA
+426 IILYAHWNA

-448 ETNSYDYGSSVSVP
+448 KTNSYDYGSSVSVP

-503 YDIILTA
+503 YDITLTA

-524 KFDAATGEVT
+524 KFDAVTGEVT
-534 SNNPQVN
+534 SNNTQVN

-561 KLNDRGLPME
+561 KLNDRGLPTE

-603 VPQEE
+603 VPQKE

-624 NGKDTTI
+624 NGKDATI

-665 KPASVLNAVDP
+665 KPASVLNAVEP

-737 ICTLPTGTAIP
+737 ICALPTGTAIP

-781 ITWAV
+781 IAWAV
-786 ENDLLKAAKNNGETY
+786 ENDLLKAAKSNGETY

>member
-1 MHGILQIGIITFF
+1 
-14 CHSLYVVFLRHSS
+14 
-27 MKARKS
+27 
-33 MKKRFVSLLVALS
+33 MKKRLVSLLLAFS
-46 ITLTFLP
+46 MMLTFLP
-53 IGAVAAPTNEI
+53 VGAMAATTI
-64 IQGNLKYTV
+64 TQGNLKYTI
-73 NNYTVNDGGESVTVS
+73 NPDGKSVTVS
-88 GISESTSEKPTHLTI
+88 GKKGSPTELTI

-108 SNGKNYTVTEIG
+108 DDNDISYTVTKIADMVFASCSSLTQVTIPSTVKEIG
-120 NWAFEEWNT
+120 Y
-129 LTEVT
+129 
-134 LPHTV
+134 
-139 EIIGFQAFFNCSN
+139 QAFWGCSN
-152 LTNVTIP
+152 LVKVTIP
-159 EGVRKIGQIA
+159 EGVTTIGQTA
-169 FNGCSQLTSITIP
+169 FTKCTQLTSITIP
-182 GTIEVMTMAF
+182 STITNMEWAF
-192 SGNTALSHVTL
+192 SGDPALSQVTL
-203 TNGISEISSSAFEGC
+203 TNGIPRISSYAFSGC
-218 TGLTEVE
+218 TSLTQVK
-225 IPASVNE
+225 IPASVDE
-232 IRQDAFNGCTNLS
+232 VCPSAFNGCTNLKS
-245 DVKYNGHKTDW
+245 VTLEKGIRIININAFNNCSKLTDVKYNGYKTDW
-256 DKVTVKTGNDTLTSK
+256 EKVRVNTTGNDTLTSK

-285 TVNGSDTMAT
+285 TINGSDTMAT
-295 QTVYSNEKLGTA
+295 QTVYSNEELGTA
-307 KCYQNDQ
+307 KCYPNDQ
-314 TFKIPIAPQKE
+314 PFVVPTDPVRE
-325 GYTFLGWYQQDATA
+325 GYTFL
-339 PTDPAEYVASD
+339 
-350 NVTFT
+350 
-355 AKWSQIYDV
+355 
-364 AFDANANGDTVT
+364 
-376 RMPSTQKVPETTT
+376 
-389 ASLPTITP
+389 
-397 QRTGYDFDGWY
+397 GWY

-448 ETNSYDYGSSVSVP
+448 KTNSYDYGSSVSVP

-503 YDIILTA
+503 YDITLTA

-534 SNNPQVN
+534 SNSTQVN

-561 KLNDRGLPME
+561 KLNDRGLPTE

-584 EKTAPAN
+584 ENTAPAN
-591 QITGNQIKWSYN
+591 QVTGNQIKWSYN
-603 VPQEE
+603 VPQKE

-737 ICTLPTGTAIP
+737 ICALPTGTAIP

-781 ITWAV
+781 IAWAV

-801 EATDPVSRTEVIKAW
+801 ETTDPVSRTEVIKAW

>member
-1 MHGILQIGIITFF
+1 
-14 CHSLYVVFLRHSS
+14 
-27 MKARKS
+27 
-33 MKKRFVSLLVALS
+33 MKKRFISLLVALS

-53 IGAVAAPTNEI
+53 IGAVAAAPNKI
-64 IQGNLKYTV
+64 PQGSLI
-73 NNYTVNDGGESVTVS
+73 YTVNDDGKSVTVS
-88 GISESTSEKPTHLTI
+88 GKSRGIPSQLTI

-120 NWAFEEWNT
+120 DQVFWGCNT

-134 LPHTV
+134 LPNTV
-139 EIIGFQAFFNCSN
+139 KIIGYQAFCKCSK

-159 EGVRKIGQIA
+159 EGVTKIGRGA
-169 FNGCSQLTSITIP
+169 FYDCSQLTSITIP
-182 GTIEVMTMAF
+182 STIENMNTAF

-203 TNGISEISSSAFEGC
+203 TNGISEISYSAFEGC

-225 IPASVNE
+225 IPSSVNK

-256 DKVTVKTGNDTLTSK
+256 DKVTVETGNDTLTRK
-271 VQYLCDINFDLDGG
+271 VQYLCDINFDLNGG
-285 TVNGSDTMAT
+285 TINGSDTMAT

-314 TFKIPIAPQKE
+314 TFVVPSDPVRE

-339 PTDPAEYVASD
+339 PTVLAEYVASD

-376 RMPSTQKVPETTT
+376 GMPSTQKVPETKT
-389 ASLPTITP
+389 ASVPTTPP

-426 ITLYAHWNA
+426 IILYAHWNA

-448 ETNSYDYGSSVSVP
+448 KTNSYDYGSSVSVP

-503 YDIILTA
+503 YDITLTA

-524 KFDAATGEVT
+524 KFDAVTGEVT
-534 SNNPQVN
+534 SNNTQVN

-561 KLNDRGLPME
+561 KLNDRGLPTE

-584 EKTAPAN
+584 ENTAPAN

-603 VPQEE
+603 VPQKE

-624 NGKDTTI
+624 NGKGATI

-665 KPASVLNAVDP
+665 KPASVLSAVEP

-737 ICTLPTGTAIP
+737 ICALPTGTAIP
-748 TNRGELAELVWN
+748 TNRGELAALVWN

-781 ITWAV
+781 IAWAV
-786 ENDLLKAAKNNGETY
+786 ENDLLKAAKSNGETY

>member
-14 CHSLYVVFLRHSS
+14 CHSLYVVFLRHQS
-27 MKARKS
+27 MKAGKS

-53 IGAVAAPTNEI
+53 IGAVAAAPI
-64 IQGNLKYTV
+64 KIGNLKYTV
-73 NNYTVNDGGESVTVS
+73 NADRESVTVS
-88 GISESTSEKPTHLTI
+88 GTSGNPRHLTI

-108 SNGKNYTVTEIG
+108 DNGTNYTVTKIG
-120 NWAFEEWNT
+120 MGAFNST
-129 LTEVT
+129 LEEVT
-134 LPHTV
+134 LPPTLD
-139 EIIGFQAFFNCSN
+139 EIEDSAFFKCSS
-152 LTNVTIP
+152 LTEITIP
-159 EGVRKIGQIA
+159 EGVTKIGTNA
-169 FNGCSQLTSITIP
+169 FYGCSQLTSITIP
-182 GTIEVMTMAF
+182 STIKNMDTAF
-192 SGNTALSHVTL
+192 PSNPKLSQVTL
-203 TNGISEISSSAFEGC
+203 TNGIYRISSSAFKDC
-218 TGLTEVE
+218 TGLTEIKIPTSVYE
-225 IPASVNE
+225 ICS
-232 IRQDAFNGCTNLS
+232 DAFNGCTGLTSVTLEKGINIINRNAFKDCTKLN

-256 DKVTVKTGNDTLTSK
+256 ENVRVNIAGNDTLTSK
-271 VQYLCDINFDLDGG
+271 VQYLCDINFDLNGG
-285 TVNGSDTMAT
+285 TINGSSTMAT

-307 KCYQNDQ
+307 KCYPNGQPFVVPSD
-314 TFKIPIAPQKE
+314 PVRE
-325 GYTFLGWYQQDATA
+325 GYTFL
-339 PTDPAEYVASD
+339 
-350 NVTFT
+350 
-355 AKWSQIYDV
+355 
-364 AFDANANGDTVT
+364 
-376 RMPSTQKVPETTT
+376 
-389 ASLPTITP
+389 
-397 QRTGYDFDGWY
+397 GWY

-448 ETNSYDYGSSVSVP
+448 KTNSYDYGSSVSVP

-534 SNNPQVN
+534 SNNAKFN

-561 KLNDRGLPME
+561 KLNDRGLPTE

-584 EKTAPAN
+584 ENTAPAN
-591 QITGNQIKWSYN
+591 QITGNQIKWSYK

-624 NGKDTTI
+624 NGKDTTV

-737 ICTLPTGTAIP
+737 ICALPTGTAIP

-781 ITWAV
+781 IAWAV

-801 EATDPVSRTEVIKAW
+801 KATDPVSRTEVIKAW

>member
-1 MHGILQIGIITFF
+1 
-14 CHSLYVVFLRHSS
+14 
-27 MKARKS
+27 

-53 IGAVAAPTNEI
+53 MGAVAAAPIKFTD
-64 IQGNLKYTV
+64 GNLKYKV
-73 NNYTVNDGGESVTVS
+73 NADGQSVTVS
-88 GISESTSEKPTHLTI
+88 GTSGSPTQLTI

-108 SNGKNYTVTEIG
+108 YKDKNYTVTKIAM
-120 NWAFEEWNT
+120 WAFNKCNS

-134 LPHTV
+134 IPNTV
-139 EIIGFQAFFNCSN
+139 IEIDYQAFYYCPN
-152 LTNVTIP
+152 LKKVTIH
-159 EGVRKIGQIA
+159 EGVKTIGQTA
-169 FNGCSQLTSITIP
+169 FIGCTQLTSITIP
-182 GTIEVMTMAF
+182 STITDMDQAF

-203 TNGISEISSSAFEGC
+203 TNGISNISSMAFKGC
-218 TGLTEVE
+218 TGLTEIKVPE
-225 IPASVNE
+225 SVGQIGPN
-232 IRQDAFNGCTNLS
+232 AFNGCTNLKRVLLEKSIKTININAFKDCTNLS
-245 DVKYNGHKTDW
+245 DVKYNGHKKDW
-256 DKVTVKTGNDTLTSK
+256 DNVTVNNAGNDTLTSK
-271 VQYLCDINFDLDGG
+271 VQYLCDINFDLNGG
-285 TVNGSDTMAT
+285 TINGSDTMAT

-307 KCYQNDQ
+307 S
-314 TFKIPIAPQKE
+314 
-325 GYTFLGWYQQDATA
+325 
-339 PTDPAEYVASD
+339 V
-350 NVTFT
+350 
-355 AKWSQIYDV
+355 
-364 AFDANANGDTVT
+364 
-376 RMPSTQKVPETTT
+376 
-389 ASLPTITP
+389 PTITP

-426 ITLYAHWNA
+426 IILYAHWNA
-435 HSHTVTLENDENK
+435 HSHTVTLKNDENK

-503 YDIILTA
+503 YDITLTA

-524 KFDAATGEVT
+524 KFDAVTGEVT
-534 SNNPQVN
+534 SNNTQVN

-561 KLNDRGLPME
+561 KLNDRGLPTE

-584 EKTAPAN
+584 ENTAPAN

-603 VPQEE
+603 VPQKE

-624 NGKDTTI
+624 NGKDATI

-665 KPASVLNAVDP
+665 KPASVLSAVEP

-737 ICTLPTGTAIP
+737 ICALPTGTAIP

-781 ITWAV
+781 IAWAV

>member
-14 CHSLYVVFLRHSS
+14 CHSLYVVFLRHQS
-27 MKARKS
+27 MKAGKS

-53 IGAVAAPTNEI
+53 IGAVAAAPIKFTDR
-64 IQGNLKYTV
+64 NLKYTV
-73 NNYTVNDGGESVTVS
+73 NADGESVTVS
-88 GISESTSEKPTHLTI
+88 GTSGKPKQLTI

-108 SNGKNYTVTEIG
+108 DGNGKSYTVTKIG
-120 NWAFEEWNT
+120 MGAFNST
-129 LTEVT
+129 LEEVT
-134 LPHTV
+134 LPPTLD
-139 EIIGFQAFFNCSN
+139 EIEDSAFFKCSS
-152 LTNVTIP
+152 LTEITIP
-159 EGVRKIGQIA
+159 EGVTKIGTNA
-169 FNGCSQLTSITIP
+169 FYGCSQLTSITIP
-182 GTIEVMTMAF
+182 STIKNMDTAF
-192 SGNTALSHVTL
+192 PSNPKLSQVTL
-203 TNGISEISSSAFEGC
+203 TNGIYRISSSAFKDC
-218 TGLTEVE
+218 TGLTEIKIPTSVYE
-225 IPASVNE
+225 ICS
-232 IRQDAFNGCTNLS
+232 DAFNGCTGLTSVTLEKGINIINRNAFKDCTNLN

-256 DKVTVKTGNDTLTSK
+256 ENVRVNIAGNDTLTSK
-271 VQYLCDINFDLDGG
+271 VQYLCDINFDLNGG
-285 TVNGSDTMAT
+285 TINGSNTVNK

-307 KCYQNDQ
+307 KCYPNGQPFVVPSD
-314 TFKIPIAPQKE
+314 PVRE
-325 GYTFLGWYQQDATA
+325 GYTFL
-339 PTDPAEYVASD
+339 
-350 NVTFT
+350 
-355 AKWSQIYDV
+355 
-364 AFDANANGDTVT
+364 
-376 RMPSTQKVPETTT
+376 
-389 ASLPTITP
+389 
-397 QRTGYDFDGWY
+397 GWY

-426 ITLYAHWNA
+426 IILYAHWNA

-561 KLNDRGLPME
+561 KLNDRGLPTE

-584 EKTAPAN
+584 ENTAPAN
-591 QITGNQIKWSYN
+591 QVTGNQIKWSYN
-603 VPQEE
+603 VPQKE

-631 NDNGDITIEKGATV
+631 NGNGDITIEKGATV

-665 KPASVLNAVDP
+665 KPASVLNAVEP

-737 ICTLPTGTAIP
+737 ICALPTGTAIP

-781 ITWAV
+781 IAWAV

>member
-1 MHGILQIGIITFF
+1 
-14 CHSLYVVFLRHSS
+14 
-27 MKARKS
+27 

-53 IGAVAAPTNEI
+53 IGAVAAAPIKFTD
-64 IQGNLKYTV
+64 GNLI
-73 NNYTVNDGGESVTVS
+73 YTVNDDGESVTVS
-88 GISESTSEKPTHLTI
+88 GKSRIPTHLNI

-108 SNGKNYTVTEIG
+108 NKGKNYTVTEIG
-120 NWAFEEWNT
+120 DQVFWGCNT

-134 LPHTV
+134 LPNTV
-139 EIIGFQAFFNCSN
+139 KIIGYQAFCKCSN

-159 EGVRKIGQIA
+159 EGVKKIGQAA
-169 FNGCSQLTSITIP
+169 FYGCSQLTSITIP
-182 GTIEVMTMAF
+182 STITNMDTAF

-203 TNGISEISSSAFEGC
+203 TNGISKISSNAFERC
-218 TGLTEVE
+218 TGLPEVE
-225 IPASVNE
+225 IPASVDQ
-232 IRQDAFNGCTNLS
+232 ICPFAFNGCTNLKRVLLEKNIKTINVNAFKDCTNLS
-245 DVKYNGHKTDW
+245 DVKYNGYKTDW
-256 DKVTVKTGNDTLTSK
+256 DRVTVNTTGNDTLTSK
-271 VQYLCDINFDLDGG
+271 VRYLCDINFDLNGG
-285 TVNGSDTMAT
+285 TINGSGTMDK

-307 KCYQNDQ
+307 S
-314 TFKIPIAPQKE
+314 
-325 GYTFLGWYQQDATA
+325 
-339 PTDPAEYVASD
+339 V
-350 NVTFT
+350 
-355 AKWSQIYDV
+355 
-364 AFDANANGDTVT
+364 
-376 RMPSTQKVPETTT
+376 
-389 ASLPTITP
+389 PTITP

-426 ITLYAHWNA
+426 IILYAHWNA

-448 ETNSYDYGSSVSVP
+448 KTNSYDYGSSVSVP

-503 YDIILTA
+503 YDITLTA

-524 KFDAATGEVT
+524 KFDAVTGEVT
-534 SNNPQVN
+534 SNNTQVN

-561 KLNDRGLPME
+561 KLNDRGLPTE

-584 EKTAPAN
+584 ENTAPAN
-591 QITGNQIKWSYN
+591 QVTGNQIKWSYN
-603 VPQEE
+603 VPQKE

-624 NGKDTTI
+624 NGKGATI

-665 KPASVLNAVDP
+665 KPASVLSAVEP

-737 ICTLPTGTAIP
+737 ICALPTGTAIP
-748 TNRGELAELVWN
+748 TNRGELAALVWN

-781 ITWAV
+781 IAWAV

>member
-1 MHGILQIGIITFF
+1 
-14 CHSLYVVFLRHSS
+14 
-27 MKARKS
+27 

-53 IGAVAAPTNEI
+53 IGAVAAAPIKFTD
-64 IQGNLKYTV
+64 GNLKYTV
-73 NNYTVNDGGESVTVS
+73 NADGQSVTVS
-88 GISESTSEKPTHLTI
+88 GTSGSPTQLTI

-108 SNGKNYTVTEIG
+108 YKDKNYTVTKIAM
-120 NWAFEEWNT
+120 WAFNKCNS

-134 LPHTV
+134 IPNTV
-139 EIIGFQAFFNCSN
+139 IEIDYQAFYYCPN
-152 LTNVTIP
+152 LKKVTIH
-159 EGVRKIGQIA
+159 EGVKTIGQTA
-169 FNGCSQLTSITIP
+169 FIGCTQLTSITIP
-182 GTIEVMTMAF
+182 STITDMDQAF

-203 TNGISEISSSAFEGC
+203 TNGISNISNMAFKGC
-218 TGLTEVE
+218 TGLTEIKVPISVE
-225 IPASVNE
+225 QICPG
-232 IRQDAFNGCTNLS
+232 AFNGCTNLKSVLLEKNIKIINVNAFKDCTNLS
-245 DVKYNGHKTDW
+245 DVKYNGYKTDW
-256 DKVTVKTGNDTLTSK
+256 DKVTVNTTGNDTLTSK
-271 VQYLCDINFDLDGG
+271 VQYLCDINFDLNGG
-285 TVNGSDTMAT
+285 TINGSGTMDK

-307 KCYQNDQ
+307 SV
-314 TFKIPIAPQKE
+314 
-325 GYTFLGWYQQDATA
+325 
-339 PTDPAEYVASD
+339 PTTP
-350 NVTFT
+350 
-355 AKWSQIYDV
+355 
-364 AFDANANGDTVT
+364 
-376 RMPSTQKVPETTT
+376 
-389 ASLPTITP
+389 P

-426 ITLYAHWNA
+426 IILYAHWNA

-503 YDIILTA
+503 YDITLTA

-524 KFDAATGEVT
+524 KFDAVTGEVT
-534 SNNPQVN
+534 SNNTQVN

-561 KLNDRGLPME
+561 KLNDRGLPTE

-584 EKTAPAN
+584 ENTAPAN

-603 VPQEE
+603 VPQKE

-615 SLLGGIAKV
+615 SLLGGIANV
-624 NGKDTTI
+624 NGKDATI

-665 KPASVLNAVDP
+665 KPASVLNAVEP

-737 ICTLPTGTAIP
+737 ICALPTGTAIP

-781 ITWAV
+781 IAWAV

>member
-1 MHGILQIGIITFF
+1 
-14 CHSLYVVFLRHSS
+14 
-27 MKARKS
+27 

-53 IGAVAAPTNEI
+53 MGAVAAAPIKFTD
-64 IQGNLKYTV
+64 GNLKYKV
-73 NNYTVNDGGESVTVS
+73 NADGQSVTVS
-88 GISESTSEKPTHLTI
+88 GTSGSPTQLTI

-108 SNGKNYTVTEIG
+108 YKDKNYTVTKIAM
-120 NWAFEEWNT
+120 WAFNKCNS

-134 LPHTV
+134 IPNTV
-139 EIIGFQAFFNCSN
+139 IEIDYQAFYYCPN
-152 LTNVTIP
+152 LKKVTIH
-159 EGVRKIGQIA
+159 EGVKTIGQTA
-169 FNGCSQLTSITIP
+169 FIGCTQLTSITIP
-182 GTIEVMTMAF
+182 STITDMDQAF
-192 SGNTALSHVTL
+192 SGNTALSHITL
-203 TNGISEISSSAFEGC
+203 TNGISNISSMAFKGC
-218 TGLTEVE
+218 TGLTEIKVPE
-225 IPASVNE
+225 SVGQIGPN
-232 IRQDAFNGCTNLS
+232 AFNGCTNLKRVLLEKNIKTININAFKDCTELN
-245 DVKYNGHKTDW
+245 DVKYNGYKTDW
-256 DKVTVKTGNDTLTSK
+256 EKVRVNNAGNDTLTSK
-271 VQYLCDINFDLDGG
+271 VQYLCDINFDLNGG
-285 TVNGSDTMAT
+285 TINGSGTMDK

-307 KCYQNDQ
+307 S
-314 TFKIPIAPQKE
+314 
-325 GYTFLGWYQQDATA
+325 
-339 PTDPAEYVASD
+339 V
-350 NVTFT
+350 
-355 AKWSQIYDV
+355 
-364 AFDANANGDTVT
+364 
-376 RMPSTQKVPETTT
+376 
-389 ASLPTITP
+389 PTITP

-448 ETNSYDYGSSVSVP
+448 KTNSYDYGSSVSVP

-503 YDIILTA
+503 YDITLTA

-534 SNNPQVN
+534 SNNTQVN

-561 KLNDRGLPME
+561 KLNDRGLPTE

-584 EKTAPAN
+584 ENTAPAN

-603 VPQEE
+603 VPQKE

-624 NGKDTTI
+624 NGKDATI

-652 ILSDAQT
+652 ILSDAQI

-665 KPASVLNAVDP
+665 KPASVLSAVEP

-737 ICTLPTGTAIP
+737 ICALPTGTAIP

-781 ITWAV
+781 IAWAV

>member
-1 MHGILQIGIITFF
+1 
-14 CHSLYVVFLRHSS
+14 
-27 MKARKS
+27 

-53 IGAVAAPTNEI
+53 IGAVAAAPNKIT
-64 IQGNLKYTV
+64 QGSLIYTV
-73 NNYTVNDGGESVTVS
+73 NADGESVTVS
-88 GISESTSEKPTHLTI
+88 GTSRIKPTQLNI

-108 SNGKNYTVTEIG
+108 DGNGKSYTVTKIG
-120 NWAFEEWNT
+120 MGAFNNARNT

-134 LPHTV
+134 LPPTLD
-139 EIIGFQAFFNCSN
+139 EIEDSAFFKCSS
-152 LTNVTIP
+152 LTEITIP
-159 EGVRKIGQIA
+159 EGVTKIGTNA
-169 FNGCSQLTSITIP
+169 FYGCSQLTSITIP
-182 GTIEVMTMAF
+182 RTIKNMDAAF
-192 SGNTALSHVTL
+192 PGNPKLSQVTL
-203 TNGISEISSSAFEGC
+203 TNGIYRISSSAFKDC
-218 TGLTEVE
+218 TGLTEIKVPTSVYE
-225 IPASVNE
+225 ICS
-232 IRQDAFNGCTNLS
+232 DAFNGCTGLTSVTLEKGINIINRNAFKDCTNLN

-256 DKVTVKTGNDTLTSK
+256 ENVRVNIAGNDTLTSK
-271 VQYLCDINFDLDGG
+271 VQYLCDINFDLNGG
-285 TVNGSDTMAT
+285 TINGSNTVNK
-295 QTVYSNEKLGTA
+295 QTIYSNEKLGTA
-307 KCYQNDQ
+307 KCYPNGQPFVVPSD
-314 TFKIPIAPQKE
+314 PVRE
-325 GYTFLGWYQQDATA
+325 GYTFL
-339 PTDPAEYVASD
+339 
-350 NVTFT
+350 
-355 AKWSQIYDV
+355 
-364 AFDANANGDTVT
+364 
-376 RMPSTQKVPETTT
+376 
-389 ASLPTITP
+389 
-397 QRTGYDFDGWY
+397 GWY

-426 ITLYAHWNA
+426 IILYAHWNA

-503 YDIILTA
+503 YDITLTA

-524 KFDAATGEVT
+524 KFDAVTGEVT

-541 ADDIINRKF
+541 ADDITNRKF

-561 KLNDRGLPME
+561 KLNDRGLPTE

-584 EKTAPAN
+584 ENTAPAN
-591 QITGNQIKWSYN
+591 QVTGNQIKWSYK
-603 VPQEE
+603 VPQKE

-665 KPASVLNAVDP
+665 KPASVLNAVEP

-737 ICTLPTGTAIP
+737 ICALPTGTAIP

-781 ITWAV
+781 IAWAV

>member
-14 CHSLYVVFLRHSS
+14 YHSLYVVFLRHQS
-27 MKARKS
+27 MKAGKS

-53 IGAVAAPTNEI
+53 IGAVAAAPI
-64 IQGNLKYTV
+64 KIGNLKYTV
-73 NNYTVNDGGESVTVS
+73 NADGKSVTVS
-88 GISESTSEKPTHLTI
+88 GTSRNPKQLTI

-108 SNGKNYTVTEIG
+108 DGNGNSYTVTKIG
-120 NWAFEEWNT
+120 MGAFNST
-129 LTEVT
+129 LEEVT
-134 LPHTV
+134 LPPTLD
-139 EIIGFQAFFNCSN
+139 EIEDSAFFKCSS
-152 LTNVTIP
+152 LTEITIP
-159 EGVRKIGQIA
+159 EGVTKIGTNA
-169 FNGCSQLTSITIP
+169 FYGCSQLTSITIP
-182 GTIEVMTMAF
+182 STIKNMDTAF
-192 SGNTALSHVTL
+192 PSNPKLSQVTL
-203 TNGISEISSSAFEGC
+203 TNGIYRISSSAFKDC
-218 TGLTEVE
+218 TGLTEIKIPTSVYE
-225 IPASVNE
+225 ICS
-232 IRQDAFNGCTNLS
+232 DAFNGCTGLTSVTLEKGINIINRNAFKDCTKLN

-256 DKVTVKTGNDTLTSK
+256 ENVRVNIAGNDTLTSR
-271 VQYLCDINFDLDGG
+271 VQYLCDINFDLNGG
-285 TVNGSDTMAT
+285 TINGSSTMAT

-307 KCYQNDQ
+307 KCYPNDQ
-314 TFKIPIAPQKE
+314 PFVVPTDPVRE
-325 GYTFLGWYQQDATA
+325 GYTFL
-339 PTDPAEYVASD
+339 
-350 NVTFT
+350 
-355 AKWSQIYDV
+355 
-364 AFDANANGDTVT
+364 
-376 RMPSTQKVPETTT
+376 
-389 ASLPTITP
+389 
-397 QRTGYDFDGWY
+397 GWY

-503 YDIILTA
+503 YDITLTA

-534 SNNPQVN
+534 SNNAKVN

-561 KLNDRGLPME
+561 KLNDRGLPTE

-584 EKTAPAN
+584 ENTAPAN

-603 VPQEE
+603 VPQKE

-631 NDNGDITIEKGATV
+631 NDNGNITIEKGATV

-737 ICTLPTGTAIP
+737 ICALPTGTAIP

-781 ITWAV
+781 IAWAV

>member
-1 MHGILQIGIITFF
+1 
-14 CHSLYVVFLRHSS
+14 
-27 MKARKS
+27 

-53 IGAVAAPTNEI
+53 IGAVAAAPIKFTN
-64 IQGNLKYTV
+64 GNLKYTV
-73 NNYTVNDGGESVTVS
+73 NADGESVTVS
-88 GISESTSEKPTHLTI
+88 GTLRNPTQLNI
-103 ESSIS
+103 ESSILY
-108 SNGKNYTVTEIG
+108 NGTNYTVTKIAT
-120 NWAFEEWNT
+120 WAFYDARNT

-134 LPHTV
+134 LPNTV
-139 EIIGFQAFFNCSN
+139 DEIEYQAFFNCSN
-152 LTNVTIP
+152 LTKVIIP
-159 EGVRKIGQIA
+159 EGVRKIGQAA
-169 FNGCSQLTSITIP
+169 FYGCSQLTSITIP
-182 GTIEVMTMAF
+182 STITNMDTAF

-203 TNGISEISSSAFEGC
+203 TNGISKISSSAFKGC
-218 TGLTEVE
+218 TGLTEIKVP
-225 IPASVNE
+225 ISVNE
-232 IRQDAFNGCTNLS
+232 ICSDAFNGCTSLTSVTLEKNINIINSNAFKDCTELN
-245 DVKYNGHKTDW
+245 DVKYNGYKTDW
-256 DKVTVKTGNDTLTSK
+256 EKVRVNNAGNDTLTSK
-271 VQYLCDINFDLDGG
+271 VRYLCDINFDLNGG
-285 TVNGSDTMAT
+285 TINGSDTMAT

-307 KCYQNDQ
+307 SV
-314 TFKIPIAPQKE
+314 
-325 GYTFLGWYQQDATA
+325 
-339 PTDPAEYVASD
+339 PTTP
-350 NVTFT
+350 
-355 AKWSQIYDV
+355 
-364 AFDANANGDTVT
+364 
-376 RMPSTQKVPETTT
+376 
-389 ASLPTITP
+389 P

-426 ITLYAHWNA
+426 IILYAHWNA

-503 YDIILTA
+503 YDITLTA

-524 KFDAATGEVT
+524 KFDAVTGEVT
-534 SNNPQVN
+534 SNNTQVN

-561 KLNDRGLPME
+561 KLNDRGLPTE

-584 EKTAPAN
+584 ENTAPAN
-591 QITGNQIKWSYN
+591 QVTGNQIKWSYN
-603 VPQEE
+603 VPQKE

-624 NGKDTTI
+624 NGKDATI

-665 KPASVLNAVDP
+665 KPASVLNAVEP

-737 ICTLPTGTAIP
+737 ICALPTGTAIP

-781 ITWAV
+781 IAWAV

>member
-14 CHSLYVVFLRHSS
+14 CHSLYVVFLRHQS
-27 MKARKS
+27 MKAGKS

-53 IGAVAAPTNEI
+53 IGAVAAAPI
-64 IQGNLKYTV
+64 KIGNLKYTV
-73 NNYTVNDGGESVTVS
+73 NADGKSVTVS
-88 GISESTSEKPTHLTI
+88 GTSRNPKQLTI

-108 SNGKNYTVTEIG
+108 DGNGNSYTVTKIG
-120 NWAFEEWNT
+120 MGAFNST
-129 LTEVT
+129 LEEVT
-134 LPHTV
+134 LPPTLD
-139 EIIGFQAFFNCSN
+139 EIEDSAFFKCSS
-152 LTNVTIP
+152 LTEITIP
-159 EGVRKIGQIA
+159 EGVTKIGTNA
-169 FNGCSQLTSITIP
+169 FYGCSQLTSITIP
-182 GTIEVMTMAF
+182 STIKNMDTAF
-192 SGNTALSHVTL
+192 PSNPKLSQVTL
-203 TNGISEISSSAFEGC
+203 TNGIYRISSSAFKDC
-218 TGLTEVE
+218 TGLTEIKIPTSVYE
-225 IPASVNE
+225 ICS
-232 IRQDAFNGCTNLS
+232 DAFNGCTGLTSVTLEKGINIINRNAFKDCTKLN

-256 DKVTVKTGNDTLTSK
+256 ENVRVNIAGNDTLTSR
-271 VQYLCDINFDLDGG
+271 VQYLCDINFDLNGG
-285 TVNGSDTMAT
+285 TINGSSTMAT

-307 KCYQNDQ
+307 KCYPNDQ
-314 TFKIPIAPQKE
+314 PFVVPTDPVRE
-325 GYTFLGWYQQDATA
+325 GYTFL
-339 PTDPAEYVASD
+339 
-350 NVTFT
+350 
-355 AKWSQIYDV
+355 
-364 AFDANANGDTVT
+364 
-376 RMPSTQKVPETTT
+376 
-389 ASLPTITP
+389 
-397 QRTGYDFDGWY
+397 GWY

-448 ETNSYDYGSSVSVP
+448 EMNSYDYGSSVSVP

-503 YDIILTA
+503 YDITLTA

-534 SNNPQVN
+534 SNNTQVN

-561 KLNDRGLPME
+561 ELNDRGLPTE

-591 QITGNQIKWSYN
+591 QVTGNQIKWSYN
-603 VPQEE
+603 VPQKE

-737 ICTLPTGTAIP
+737 ICALPTGTAIP

-781 ITWAV
+781 IAWAV

>member
-1 MHGILQIGIITFF
+1 
-14 CHSLYVVFLRHSS
+14 
-27 MKARKS
+27 

-53 IGAVAAPTNEI
+53 IGAVAATPIKIT
-64 IQGNLKYTV
+64 QGNLRYTV
-73 NNYTVNDGGESVTVS
+73 NADGESVTVS
-88 GISESTSEKPTHLTI
+88 GTSGKPTQLNI

-108 SNGKNYTVTEIG
+108 DKDKNYTVTKIAT
-120 NWAFEEWNT
+120 WAFNECNT

-134 LPHTV
+134 LPNTV
-139 EIIGFQAFFNCSN
+139 DEIGYQAFFKCSN

-159 EGVRKIGQIA
+159 EGVKKIGQAA
-169 FNGCSQLTSITIP
+169 FYGCSQLTSITIP
-182 GTIEVMTMAF
+182 STITNMDTAF

-203 TNGISEISSSAFEGC
+203 TNGISKISSNAFERC

-225 IPASVNE
+225 IPASVDQ
-232 IRQDAFNGCTNLS
+232 ICPFAFNGCTNLKRVLLEKNIKTINVNAFKDCTNLS
-245 DVKYNGHKTDW
+245 DVKYNGYKTDW
-256 DKVTVKTGNDTLTSK
+256 DRVTVNTTGNDTLTSN
-271 VQYLCDINFDLDGG
+271 VQYLCDINFDLNGG
-285 TVNGSDTMAT
+285 TINGSGTMDK

-314 TFKIPIAPQKE
+314 TFVVPSDPVRE
-325 GYTFLGWYQQDATA
+325 GYTFLGWYAQDET
-339 PTDPAEYVASD
+339 TPANLEEYIARD
-350 NVTFT
+350 NITFT
-355 AKWSQIYDV
+355 A
-364 AFDANANGDTVT
+364 N
-376 RMPSTQKVPETTT
+376 
-389 ASLPTITP
+389 
-397 QRTGYDFDGWY
+397 
-408 TQAEGG
+408 
-414 TKYTFTEAVSSN
+414 
-426 ITLYAHWNA
+426 
-435 HSHTVTLENDENK
+435 
-448 ETNSYDYGSSVSVP
+448 
-462 TPTKKTGY
+462 
-470 NFNHWEVTVPDGET
+470 
-484 APSLNGPDENG
+484 
-495 NYSFSMPD
+495 
-503 YDIILTA
+503 
-510 KWTQKDVIDPDVDL
+510 WTQK
-524 KFDAATGEVT
+524 
-534 SNNPQVN
+534 
-541 ADDIINRKF
+541 
-550 YDDKGNEVPGE
+550 
-561 KLNDRGLPME
+561 
-571 PGDYIVKVDVKET
+571 
-584 EKTAPAN
+584 
-591 QITGNQIKWSYN
+591 
-603 VPQEE
+603 E

-631 NDNGDITIEKGATV
+631 NDNGDIPIEKGATV

-723 LAYQTYQLGTEFYL
+723 LAYQTYQLGAEFYL
-737 ICTLPTGTAIP
+737 ICALPTGTAIP

-781 ITWAV
+781 IAWAV

-801 EATDPVSRTEVIKAW
+801 EATDPVNRTEVIKAW

>member
-1 MHGILQIGIITFF
+1 
-14 CHSLYVVFLRHSS
+14 
-27 MKARKS
+27 

-53 IGAVAAPTNEI
+53 MGAVAATKI
-64 IQGNLKYTV
+64 TQGNLIYRV
-73 NNYTVNDGGESVTVS
+73 NADGESVTVS
-88 GISESTSEKPTHLTI
+88 GTSRKPTQLTI
-103 ESSIS
+103 GSSIS
-108 SNGKNYTVTEIG
+108 DGNGKSYTVTKIG
-120 NWAFEEWNT
+120 MGAFNNVRNT

-134 LPHTV
+134 LPPTLD
-139 EIIGFQAFFNCSN
+139 EIEDSAFFKCSS
-152 LTNVTIP
+152 LTEITIP
-159 EGVRKIGQIA
+159 EGVTKIGTNA
-169 FNGCSQLTSITIP
+169 FYGCSQLTSITIP
-182 GTIEVMTMAF
+182 STIKNMDAAF
-192 SGNTALSHVTL
+192 PSNPKLSQVTL
-203 TNGISEISSSAFEGC
+203 TNGIYRISSSAFKDC
-218 TGLTEVE
+218 TGLTEIKVPTSVYE
-225 IPASVNE
+225 ICS
-232 IRQDAFNGCTNLS
+232 DAFNGCTGLTSVTLEKSINIINRNAFKDCTELN
-245 DVKYNGHKTDW
+245 DVKYNGYKTDW
-256 DKVTVKTGNDTLTSK
+256 EKVRVNNAGNDTLTSK
-271 VQYLCDINFDLDGG
+271 VRYLCDINFDLNGG
-285 TVNGSDTMAT
+285 TINGSNTVNK
-295 QTVYSNEKLGTA
+295 QTVYSKDKLVTA
-307 KCYQNDQ
+307 KCYPNDQ
-314 TFKIPIAPQKE
+314 TFVVPSDPVRE
-325 GYTFLGWYQQDATA
+325 GYTFL
-339 PTDPAEYVASD
+339 
-350 NVTFT
+350 
-355 AKWSQIYDV
+355 
-364 AFDANANGDTVT
+364 
-376 RMPSTQKVPETTT
+376 
-389 ASLPTITP
+389 
-397 QRTGYDFDGWY
+397 GWY

-426 ITLYAHWNA
+426 IILYAHWNA

-503 YDIILTA
+503 YDITLTA

-524 KFDAATGEVT
+524 KFDAVTGEVT
-534 SNNPQVN
+534 SNNTQVN

-561 KLNDRGLPME
+561 KLNDRGLPTE

-584 EKTAPAN
+584 ENTAPAN
-591 QITGNQIKWSYN
+591 QITGNQIKWSYK
-603 VPQEE
+603 VPQKE

-624 NGKDTTI
+624 NGKDATI

-665 KPASVLNAVDP
+665 KPASVLNAVEP

-737 ICTLPTGTAIP
+737 ICALPTGTAIP

-781 ITWAV
+781 IAWAV

>member
-14 CHSLYVVFLRHSS
+14 CHSLYVVFLRHQS
-27 MKARKS
+27 MKAGKS

-53 IGAVAAPTNEI
+53 IGAVAATPI
-64 IQGNLKYTV
+64 RIGNLKYTV
-73 NNYTVNDGGESVTVS
+73 NADGESVTVS
-88 GISESTSEKPTHLTI
+88 GTSGNPTQLNI

-108 SNGKNYTVTEIG
+108 SNGRNYTVTEIAT
-120 NWAFEEWNT
+120 WAFNKCNT

-134 LPHTV
+134 LPNTV
-139 EIIGFQAFFNCSN
+139 DEIGYQAFFNCSN

-159 EGVRKIGQIA
+159 EGVTKIGQAA
-169 FNGCSQLTSITIP
+169 FYGCSQLTSITIP
-182 GTIEVMTMAF
+182 STITDMDTAF
-192 SGNTALSHVTL
+192 SGNTALSQVTL
-203 TNGISEISSSAFEGC
+203 TNGIPKISSHAFARCTELREIKVPISVDEICPFAFNGC
-218 TGLTEVE
+218 TGLT
-225 IPASVNE
+225 SVTLEKGIN
-232 IRQDAFNGCTNLS
+232 IINSNAFKDCTELN
-245 DVKYNGHKTDW
+245 DVKYNGYKTDW
-256 DKVTVKTGNDTLTSK
+256 EKVRVNNAGNDTLTSK

-285 TVNGSDTMAT
+285 TINGSDTMAT

-307 KCYQNDQ
+307 KCYPNDQ
-314 TFKIPIAPQKE
+314 PFVVPTDPVRE
-325 GYTFLGWYQQDATA
+325 GYTFLGWY
-339 PTDPAEYVASD
+339 
-350 NVTFT
+350 
-355 AKWSQIYDV
+355 
-364 AFDANANGDTVT
+364 
-376 RMPSTQKVPETTT
+376 
-389 ASLPTITP
+389 
-397 QRTGYDFDGWY
+397 

-414 TKYTFTEAVSSN
+414 IKYTFTEAVSSN

-435 HSHTVTLENDENK
+435 HSHTVTLENAENK

-524 KFDAATGEVT
+524 KFDAVTGEVT
-534 SNNPQVN
+534 SNNAKVN
-541 ADDIINRKF
+541 ADDIINKKF

-561 KLNDRGLPME
+561 KLNDRGLPTE

-584 EKTAPAN
+584 ENTAPAN
-591 QITGNQIKWSYN
+591 QVTGNQIKWSYN
-603 VPQEE
+603 VPQKE

-624 NGKDTTI
+624 NGKDATI

-665 KPASVLNAVDP
+665 KPASVLSAVEP

-737 ICTLPTGTAIP
+737 ICALPTGTAIP

-781 ITWAV
+781 IAWAV

>member
-14 CHSLYVVFLRHSS
+14 CHSLYVVFLRHQS
-27 MKARKS
+27 MKAGKS

-53 IGAVAAPTNEI
+53 IGAVAAAPI
-64 IQGNLKYTV
+64 KIGNLKYTV
-73 NNYTVNDGGESVTVS
+73 NADGKSVTVS
-88 GISESTSEKPTHLTI
+88 GTSRNPKHLTI

-108 SNGKNYTVTEIG
+108 DNGTNYTVTKIG
-120 NWAFEEWNT
+120 MGAFNST
-129 LTEVT
+129 LEEVT
-134 LPHTV
+134 LPPTLD
-139 EIIGFQAFFNCSN
+139 EIEDSAFFKCSS
-152 LTNVTIP
+152 LTEITIP
-159 EGVRKIGQIA
+159 EGVTKIGTNA
-169 FNGCSQLTSITIP
+169 FYGCSQLTSITIP
-182 GTIEVMTMAF
+182 STIKNMDTAF
-192 SGNTALSHVTL
+192 PSNPKLSQVTL
-203 TNGISEISSSAFEGC
+203 TNGIYRISSSAFKDC
-218 TGLTEVE
+218 TGLTEIKIPTSVYE
-225 IPASVNE
+225 ICS
-232 IRQDAFNGCTNLS
+232 DAFNGCTGLTSVTLEKGINIINRNAFKDCTKLN

-256 DKVTVKTGNDTLTSK
+256 ENVRVNIAGNDTLTSK
-271 VQYLCDINFDLDGG
+271 VQYLCDINFDLNGG
-285 TVNGSDTMAT
+285 TINGSSTMAT

-307 KCYQNDQ
+307 KCYPNGQPFVVPSD
-314 TFKIPIAPQKE
+314 PVRE
-325 GYTFLGWYQQDATA
+325 GYTFL
-339 PTDPAEYVASD
+339 
-350 NVTFT
+350 
-355 AKWSQIYDV
+355 
-364 AFDANANGDTVT
+364 
-376 RMPSTQKVPETTT
+376 
-389 ASLPTITP
+389 
-397 QRTGYDFDGWY
+397 GWY

-448 ETNSYDYGSSVSVP
+448 KTNSYDYGSSVSVP

-503 YDIILTA
+503 YDITLTA

-524 KFDAATGEVT
+524 KFDAVTGEVT
-534 SNNPQVN
+534 SNTANIN
-541 ADDIINRKF
+541 ADDIINKKF
-550 YDDKGNEVPGE
+550 YDEKGNEVPSE
-561 KLNDRGLPME
+561 KLNDRGLPTE

-584 EKTAPAN
+584 ENTAPAN

-631 NDNGDITIEKGATV
+631 NDNGDITIEKDATV

-737 ICTLPTGTAIP
+737 ICVLPTGTAIP

-781 ITWAV
+781 IAWAV

>member
-14 CHSLYVVFLRHSS
+14 CHSLYVVFLRHQS
-27 MKARKS
+27 MKAGKS

-53 IGAVAAPTNEI
+53 IGAVAAAPIKFTDR
-64 IQGNLKYTV
+64 NLKYTV
-73 NNYTVNDGGESVTVS
+73 NADGESVTVS
-88 GISESTSEKPTHLTI
+88 GTSGKPKQLTI

-108 SNGKNYTVTEIG
+108 DGNGKSYTVTKIG
-120 NWAFEEWNT
+120 MGAFNST
-129 LTEVT
+129 LEEVT
-134 LPHTV
+134 LPPTLD
-139 EIIGFQAFFNCSN
+139 EIEDSAFFKCSS
-152 LTNVTIP
+152 LTEITIP
-159 EGVRKIGQIA
+159 EGVTKIGTNA
-169 FNGCSQLTSITIP
+169 FYGCSQLTSITIP
-182 GTIEVMTMAF
+182 STIKNMDTAF
-192 SGNTALSHVTL
+192 PSNPKLSQVTL
-203 TNGISEISSSAFEGC
+203 TNGIYRISSSAFKDC
-218 TGLTEVE
+218 TGLTEIKIPTSVYE
-225 IPASVNE
+225 ICS
-232 IRQDAFNGCTNLS
+232 DAFNGCTGLTSVTLEKGINIINRNAFKDCTNLN

-256 DKVTVKTGNDTLTSK
+256 ENVRVNIAGNDTLTSK
-271 VQYLCDINFDLDGG
+271 VQYLCDINFDLNGG
-285 TVNGSDTMAT
+285 TINGSNTVNK

-307 KCYQNDQ
+307 KCYPNGQPFVVPSD
-314 TFKIPIAPQKE
+314 PVRE
-325 GYTFLGWYQQDATA
+325 GYTFL
-339 PTDPAEYVASD
+339 
-350 NVTFT
+350 
-355 AKWSQIYDV
+355 
-364 AFDANANGDTVT
+364 
-376 RMPSTQKVPETTT
+376 
-389 ASLPTITP
+389 
-397 QRTGYDFDGWY
+397 GWY

-426 ITLYAHWNA
+426 IILYAHWNA

-561 KLNDRGLPME
+561 KLNDRGLPTE

-584 EKTAPAN
+584 ENTAPAN
-591 QITGNQIKWSYN
+591 QVTGNQIKWSYN
-603 VPQEE
+603 VPQKE

-737 ICTLPTGTAIP
+737 ICALPTGTAIP

-760 NAGKPEP
+760 NAGKPKP

-781 ITWAV
+781 IAWAV

>member
-1 MHGILQIGIITFF
+1 
-14 CHSLYVVFLRHSS
+14 
-27 MKARKS
+27 

-53 IGAVAAPTNEI
+53 IGAVAATKI
-64 IQGNLKYTV
+64 TQGNLIYRV
-73 NNYTVNDGGESVTVS
+73 NADGESVTVS
-88 GISESTSEKPTHLTI
+88 GTSRKPTQLTI
-103 ESSIS
+103 GSSIS
-108 SNGKNYTVTEIG
+108 DGNGKSYTVTKIAT
-120 NWAFEEWNT
+120 WAFNACNT

-134 LPHTV
+134 LPNTV
-139 EIIGFQAFFNCSN
+139 DEIGSQAFFKCSN
-152 LTNVTIP
+152 LTKVIIP
-159 EGVRKIGQIA
+159 EGVTKIGQAA
-169 FNGCSQLTSITIP
+169 FYGCSQLTSITIP
-182 GTIEVMTMAF
+182 STITNMDTAF

-203 TNGISEISSSAFEGC
+203 TNGISKISSNAFERC

-225 IPASVNE
+225 IPASVNK

-256 DKVTVKTGNDTLTSK
+256 DKVTVETGNDTLTSK
-271 VQYLCDINFDLDGG
+271 VQYLCDINFDLNGG
-285 TVNGSDTMAT
+285 TINGSGTMDK

-314 TFKIPIAPQKE
+314 PFVVPTDPVRE

-339 PTDPAEYVASD
+339 PTVLAEYVASD

-355 AKWSQIYDV
+355 A
-364 AFDANANGDTVT
+364 N
-376 RMPSTQKVPETTT
+376 
-389 ASLPTITP
+389 
-397 QRTGYDFDGWY
+397 
-408 TQAEGG
+408 
-414 TKYTFTEAVSSN
+414 
-426 ITLYAHWNA
+426 
-435 HSHTVTLENDENK
+435 
-448 ETNSYDYGSSVSVP
+448 
-462 TPTKKTGY
+462 
-470 NFNHWEVTVPDGET
+470 
-484 APSLNGPDENG
+484 
-495 NYSFSMPD
+495 
-503 YDIILTA
+503 
-510 KWTQKDVIDPDVDL
+510 WTQKDAIDPDVDL
-524 KFDAATGEVT
+524 KFDAVTGEVT
-534 SNNPQVN
+534 SNNTQVN

-561 KLNDRGLPME
+561 KLNDRGLPTE

-584 EKTAPAN
+584 ENTAPAN

-603 VPQEE
+603 VPQKE

-624 NGKDTTI
+624 NGKDATI

-665 KPASVLNAVDP
+665 KPASVLNAVEP

-737 ICTLPTGTAIP
+737 ICALPTGTAIP

-781 ITWAV
+781 IAWAV

-816 NQVQAFKK
+816 NQVQTFKK

>member
-14 CHSLYVVFLRHSS
+14 CHSLYVVFLRHQS
-27 MKARKS
+27 MKAGKS

-53 IGAVAAPTNEI
+53 IGAVAAAPI
-64 IQGNLKYTV
+64 KIGNLKYTV
-73 NNYTVNDGGESVTVS
+73 NADRESVTVS
-88 GISESTSEKPTHLTI
+88 GTSGNPRHLTI

-108 SNGKNYTVTEIG
+108 DNGTNYTVTKIG
-120 NWAFEEWNT
+120 MGAFNST
-129 LTEVT
+129 LEEVT
-134 LPHTV
+134 LPPTLD
-139 EIIGFQAFFNCSN
+139 EIEDSAFFKCSS
-152 LTNVTIP
+152 LTEITIP
-159 EGVRKIGQIA
+159 EGVTKIGTNA
-169 FNGCSQLTSITIP
+169 FYGCSQLTSITIP
-182 GTIEVMTMAF
+182 STIKNMDTAF
-192 SGNTALSHVTL
+192 PSNPKLSQVTL
-203 TNGISEISSSAFEGC
+203 TNGIYRISSSAFKDC
-218 TGLTEVE
+218 TGLTEIKIPTSVYE
-225 IPASVNE
+225 ICS
-232 IRQDAFNGCTNLS
+232 DAFNGCTGLTSVTLEKGINIINRNAFKDCTNLN

-256 DKVTVKTGNDTLTSK
+256 ENVRVNIAGNDTLTSK
-271 VQYLCDINFDLDGG
+271 VQYLCDINFDLNGG
-285 TVNGSDTMAT
+285 TVNGSNTVNK

-307 KCYQNDQ
+307 KCYPNGQPFVVPSD
-314 TFKIPIAPQKE
+314 PVRE
-325 GYTFLGWYQQDATA
+325 GYTFL
-339 PTDPAEYVASD
+339 
-350 NVTFT
+350 
-355 AKWSQIYDV
+355 
-364 AFDANANGDTVT
+364 
-376 RMPSTQKVPETTT
+376 
-389 ASLPTITP
+389 
-397 QRTGYDFDGWY
+397 GWY

-426 ITLYAHWNA
+426 IILYAHWNA

-484 APSLNGPDENG
+484 VPSLNGPDENG

-503 YDIILTA
+503 YDITLTA

-541 ADDIINRKF
+541 ADDIINKKF
-550 YDDKGNEVPGE
+550 YDEKGNEVPSE
-561 KLNDRGLPME
+561 KLNDRGLPTE
-571 PGDYIVKVDVKET
+571 PGDYIIKVDVKET
-584 EKTAPAN
+584 ENTAPAN

-603 VPQEE
+603 VPQKE

-737 ICTLPTGTAIP
+737 ICALPTGTAIP

-781 ITWAV
+781 IAWAV

>member
-1 MHGILQIGIITFF
+1 
-14 CHSLYVVFLRHSS
+14 
-27 MKARKS
+27 

-53 IGAVAAPTNEI
+53 IGAVAAAPNKI
-64 IQGNLKYTV
+64 PQGSLI
-73 NNYTVNDGGESVTVS
+73 YTVNDDGKSVTVS
-88 GISESTSEKPTHLTI
+88 GKSRGIPSQLTI

-120 NWAFEEWNT
+120 DQVFWGCNT

-134 LPHTV
+134 LPNTV
-139 EIIGFQAFFNCSN
+139 KIIGYQAFCKCSK

-159 EGVRKIGQIA
+159 EGVTKIGRGA
-169 FNGCSQLTSITIP
+169 FYGCSQLTSITIP
-182 GTIEVMTMAF
+182 STIKNMDEAF
-192 SGNTALSHVTL
+192 SGNTALSHVIL
-203 TNGISEISSSAFEGC
+203 TNGISKISSMAFERCTGLREIKVPISVDEICPGAFNGC
-218 TGLTEVE
+218 TGLT
-225 IPASVNE
+225 SVTLEKGIN
-232 IRQDAFNGCTNLS
+232 IINSNAFKDCTELN
-245 DVKYNGHKTDW
+245 DVKYNGYKTDW
-256 DKVTVKTGNDTLTSK
+256 EKVRVNKAGNDTLTSK
-271 VQYLCDINFDLDGG
+271 VQYLCDINFDLNGG
-285 TVNGSDTMAT
+285 TINGSGTMDK

-307 KCYQNDQ
+307 SV
-314 TFKIPIAPQKE
+314 
-325 GYTFLGWYQQDATA
+325 
-339 PTDPAEYVASD
+339 PTTP
-350 NVTFT
+350 
-355 AKWSQIYDV
+355 
-364 AFDANANGDTVT
+364 
-376 RMPSTQKVPETTT
+376 
-389 ASLPTITP
+389 P
-397 QRTGYDFDGWY
+397 QRTGYDFDCWY

-426 ITLYAHWNA
+426 IILYAHWNA
-435 HSHTVTLENDENK
+435 HSHTVTLKNDENK
-448 ETNSYDYGSSVSVP
+448 KTNSYDYGSSVSVP

-503 YDIILTA
+503 YDITLTA

-524 KFDAATGEVT
+524 KFDAVTGEVT
-534 SNNPQVN
+534 SNNTQVN
-541 ADDIINRKF
+541 AEDIINRKF

-561 KLNDRGLPME
+561 KLNDRGLPTE

-584 EKTAPAN
+584 ENTAPAN

-603 VPQEE
+603 VPQKE

-624 NGKDTTI
+624 NGKDATI

-645 EVTFDKS
+645 EVTFDES

-665 KPASVLNAVDP
+665 KPASVLNAVEP

-737 ICTLPTGTAIP
+737 ICALPTGTAIP
-748 TNRGELAELVWN
+748 TTRGELAALVWN

-781 ITWAV
+781 IAWAV

-801 EATDPVSRTEVIKAW
+801 EATDPVNRTEVIKAW

>member
-14 CHSLYVVFLRHSS
+14 CHSLYVVFLRHQS
-27 MKARKS
+27 MKAGKS

-53 IGAVAAPTNEI
+53 IGAVAATPI
-64 IQGNLKYTV
+64 RIGNLKYTV
-73 NNYTVNDGGESVTVS
+73 NADGESVTVS
-88 GISESTSEKPTHLTI
+88 GTSGNPTQLNI

-108 SNGKNYTVTEIG
+108 SNGRNYTVTEIAT
-120 NWAFEEWNT
+120 WAFNKCNT

-134 LPHTV
+134 LPNTV
-139 EIIGFQAFFNCSN
+139 DEIGYQAFFNCSN

-159 EGVRKIGQIA
+159 EGVTKIGQAA
-169 FNGCSQLTSITIP
+169 FYGCSQLTSITIP
-182 GTIEVMTMAF
+182 STITDMDTAF
-192 SGNTALSHVTL
+192 SGNTALSQVTL
-203 TNGISEISSSAFEGC
+203 TNGIPKISSHAFERCTELREIKVPISVDEICPFAFNGC
-218 TGLTEVE
+218 TGLT
-225 IPASVNE
+225 SVTLEKGIN
-232 IRQDAFNGCTNLS
+232 IINSNAFKDCTELN
-245 DVKYNGHKTDW
+245 DVKYNGYKTDW
-256 DKVTVKTGNDTLTSK
+256 EKVRVNNAGNDTLTSK

-285 TVNGSDTMAT
+285 TINGSDTMAT

-307 KCYQNDQ
+307 KCYPNDQ
-314 TFKIPIAPQKE
+314 PFVVPTDPVRE
-325 GYTFLGWYQQDATA
+325 GYTFLGWY
-339 PTDPAEYVASD
+339 
-350 NVTFT
+350 
-355 AKWSQIYDV
+355 
-364 AFDANANGDTVT
+364 
-376 RMPSTQKVPETTT
+376 
-389 ASLPTITP
+389 
-397 QRTGYDFDGWY
+397 

-414 TKYTFTEAVSSN
+414 IKYTFTEAVSSN

-524 KFDAATGEVT
+524 KFDAVTGEVT
-534 SNNPQVN
+534 SNNAKVN
-541 ADDIINRKF
+541 ADDIINKKF

-561 KLNDRGLPME
+561 KLNDRGLPTE

-584 EKTAPAN
+584 ENTAPAN
-591 QITGNQIKWSYN
+591 QVTGNQIKWSYN
-603 VPQEE
+603 VPQKE

-645 EVTFDKS
+645 EVTFDRS

-737 ICTLPTGTAIP
+737 ICALPTGTAIP

-781 ITWAV
+781 IAWAV